1 MSPRPWYPTK
11 IGVVAAVYFGAAK
24 LGLLAAVAQKV
35 VSSAW
40 PPTGVAL
47 ATLVLFGVR
56 LWPGIALG
64 AFLLNWTSGVP
75 AAGAAGIAV
84 GNTLEAVTAALLLRR
99 VADFRPSLAR
109 LRDVLA
115 LVTLAALASPIVS
128 ATIGVLSLW
137 ASGMIDRAATAHLW
151 FVWWSGDAMGSVLVA
166 PLLLAW
172 AHAPRSRLPPGRVV
186 EAGVLLVSL
195 VGLTAVLLR
204 PPTGDE
210 YAIFPLIIWAALR
223 FGVLGSATASS
234 IVAALTIWSTV
245 HGQGSFV
252 GSTPTHDLLLLQMY
266 LALLSVTGLVLAAMT
281 TERRQAEQV
290 ARESEQRY
298 RTLLEN
304 APEAILVHQDG
315 RWIFANRVALKLL
328 HAERAEQLL
337 DRSTLDIVHPDYRA
351 IVRERIEREFA
362 TGEPAPLLE
371 QQFLALDGTVLEV
384 EVVGIPIT
392 LAGRQGG
399 QIIVRDIT
407 ERKRAA
413 AALRESE
420 GSFRL
425 LLNNVRDYAI
435 FMLDPDGNVATWNE
449 SAERIKGYTG
459 PDILGRSFASFYTP
473 EDIAAGKPE
482 RNLQAAAA
490 HGSVEDEGWRV
501 RKNGTRFWAN
511 VVITAVR
518 DPAGALLGF
527 AKVTRDLT
535 ERRQAEQAVRERQA
549 EAQHTRE
556 RLEALSQRLLKALEN
571 ERRLIARELHDQI
584 GQALTAVKLNL
595 ESLRG
600 GGAGTR
606 AKALPL
612 EESVEI
618 VEQLMEAVRS
628 MSLELRP
635 SVLDD
640 LGLAAA
646 LRWYADRQGRR
657 AGFAIRVRTELP
669 AERLASDLETAC
681 FRVAQEAITN
691 VARHASAK
699 HVAVDVRA
707 EDGTLDLTV
716 HDDGAGFDVA
726 AVRGGAAGDGS
737 IGLDGMAERVRL
749 LGGDFRI
756 DSQPGTGTTVWARF
770 PLTDS

>member
-1 MSPRPWYPTK
+1 MSPRPWYPAK
-11 IGVVAAVYFGAAK
+11 IGAVAAVYFGAAK

-47 ATLVLFGVR
+47 ATLLLFGVR
-56 LWPGIALG
+56 FWPGIALG

-75 AAGAAGIAV
+75 AAGAAGIAA
-84 GNTLEAVTAALLLRR
+84 GNTLEAVTAVLLLRR
-99 VADFRPSLAR
+99 VADFRPSLAG
-109 LRDVLA
+109 LRDVFA
-115 LVTLAALASPIVS
+115 LVTLAALVSPLVS

-137 ASGMIDRAATAHLW
+137 ASGMIERAAAWHLW
-151 FVWWSGDAMGSVLVA
+151 FVWWSGDAMGDLLIA

-172 AHAPRSRLPPGRVV
+172 AHARRTRWPPARAA

-195 VGLTAVLLR
+195 VGLTAALLR

-223 FGVLGSATASS
+223 FGVLGSATASG

-281 TERRQAEQV
+281 TERRQAEQA

-315 RWIFANRVALKLL
+315 RWILANRAALKLL
-328 HAERAEQLL
+328 HAARVEQLVG
-337 DRSTLDIVHPDYRA
+337 RPTLDIVHPDYRA
-351 IVRERIEREFA
+351 VVRERIEREFA

-371 QQFLALDGTVLEV
+371 QQFIAVDGTVLDV

-407 ERKRAA
+407 ER
-413 AALRESE
+413 
-420 GSFRL
+420 
-425 LLNNVRDYAI
+425 
-435 FMLDPDGNVATWNE
+435 
-449 SAERIKGYTG
+449 
-459 PDILGRSFASFYTP
+459 
-473 EDIAAGKPE
+473 
-482 RNLQAAAA
+482 
-490 HGSVEDEGWRV
+490 
-501 RKNGTRFWAN
+501 
-511 VVITAVR
+511 
-518 DPAGALLGF
+518 
-527 AKVTRDLT
+527 
-535 ERRQAEQAVRERQA
+535 RQAEQAVRERQA
-549 EAQHTRE
+549 EVRRSRE
-556 RLEALSQRLLKALEN
+556 RLEALSQRLLKVQEN

-595 ESLRG
+595 ESLRSG
-600 GGAGTR
+600 R
-606 AKALPL
+606 QAKAFPL
-612 EESVEI
+612 DESVAI

-635 SVLDD
+635 SALDD

-657 AGFAIRVRTELP
+657 AGFSVRVRTQLP

-691 VARHASAK
+691 VARHAGAK
-699 HVAVDVRA
+699 RVEVDARA

-716 HDDGAGFDVA
+716 RDNGSGFDVA
-726 AVRGGAAGDGS
+726 AVRGGTTAEGS
-737 IGLDGMAERVRL
+737 IGLDGMEERVHL

-770 PLTDS
+770 PLTEP

>member
-1 MSPRPWYPTK
+1 MSPRPWYPAK
-11 IGVVAAVYFGAAK
+11 IGAVAAVYFGAAK

-47 ATLVLFGVR
+47 ATLLLFGVR
-56 LWPGIALG
+56 FWPGIALG

-75 AAGAAGIAV
+75 AAGAAGIAA
-84 GNTLEAVTAALLLRR
+84 GNTLEAVTAVLLLRR
-99 VADFRPSLAR
+99 VADFRPSLAG
-109 LRDVLA
+109 LRDVFA
-115 LVTLAALASPIVS
+115 LVTLAALVSPLVS

-137 ASGMIDRAATAHLW
+137 ASGMIERAAAWHLW
-151 FVWWSGDAMGSVLVA
+151 FVWWSGDAMGDLLIA

-172 AHAPRSRLPPGRVV
+172 AHARRTRWPPARAA

-195 VGLTAVLLR
+195 VGLTAALLR

-223 FGVLGSATASS
+223 FGVLGSATASG

-281 TERRQAEQV
+281 TERRQAEQA

-315 RWIFANRVALKLL
+315 RWIIANRAALKLL
-328 HAERAEQLL
+328 HAARVEQLVG
-337 DRSTLDIVHPDYRA
+337 RPTLDIVHPDYRA
-351 IVRERIEREFA
+351 VVRERIEREFA

-371 QQFLALDGTVLEV
+371 QQFIAVDGTVLDV

-407 ERKRAA
+407 ER
-413 AALRESE
+413 
-420 GSFRL
+420 
-425 LLNNVRDYAI
+425 
-435 FMLDPDGNVATWNE
+435 
-449 SAERIKGYTG
+449 
-459 PDILGRSFASFYTP
+459 
-473 EDIAAGKPE
+473 
-482 RNLQAAAA
+482 
-490 HGSVEDEGWRV
+490 
-501 RKNGTRFWAN
+501 
-511 VVITAVR
+511 
-518 DPAGALLGF
+518 
-527 AKVTRDLT
+527 
-535 ERRQAEQAVRERQA
+535 RQAEQAVRERQA
-549 EAQHTRE
+549 EVRRSRE
-556 RLEALSQRLLKALEN
+556 RLEALSQRLLKVQEN

-595 ESLRG
+595 ESLRSG
-600 GGAGTR
+600 R
-606 AKALPL
+606 QAKAFPL
-612 EESVEI
+612 DESVAI

-635 SVLDD
+635 SALDD

-657 AGFAIRVRTELP
+657 AGFSVRVRTQLP

-691 VARHASAK
+691 VARHAGAK
-699 HVAVDVRA
+699 RVEVDARA

-716 HDDGAGFDVA
+716 RDNGSGFDVA
-726 AVRGGAAGDGS
+726 AVRGGTTAEGS
-737 IGLDGMAERVRL
+737 IGLDGMEERVHL

-770 PLTDS
+770 PLTEP

>member
-1 MSPRPWYPTK
+1 MSPRPWYPAK
-11 IGVVAAVYFGAAK
+11 IGAVAAVYFGAAK

-47 ATLVLFGVR
+47 ATLLLFGVR
-56 LWPGIALG
+56 FWPGIALG

-75 AAGAAGIAV
+75 AAGAAGIAA
-84 GNTLEAVTAALLLRR
+84 GNTLEAVTAVLLLRR
-99 VADFRPSLAR
+99 VADFRPSLAG
-109 LRDVLA
+109 LRDVFA
-115 LVTLAALASPIVS
+115 LVTLAALVSPLVS

-137 ASGMIDRAATAHLW
+137 ASGMIERAAAGHLW
-151 FVWWSGDAMGSVLVA
+151 FVWWSGDAMGDLLIA

-172 AHAPRSRLPPGRVV
+172 AHARRTRWPPARAA

-195 VGLTAVLLR
+195 LGLTAVLLR

-223 FGVLGSATASS
+223 FGVLGSATASG
-234 IVAALTIWSTV
+234 IVAALTIWFTV

-281 TERRQAEQV
+281 TERRQAEQA

-315 RWIFANRVALKLL
+315 RWIIANRAALKLL
-328 HAERAEQLL
+328 HAARVEQLVG
-337 DRSTLDIVHPDYRA
+337 RATLDIVHPDYRA

-371 QQFLALDGTVLEV
+371 QQFIAVDGTVLDV

-407 ERKRAA
+407 ER
-413 AALRESE
+413 
-420 GSFRL
+420 
-425 LLNNVRDYAI
+425 
-435 FMLDPDGNVATWNE
+435 
-449 SAERIKGYTG
+449 
-459 PDILGRSFASFYTP
+459 
-473 EDIAAGKPE
+473 
-482 RNLQAAAA
+482 
-490 HGSVEDEGWRV
+490 
-501 RKNGTRFWAN
+501 
-511 VVITAVR
+511 
-518 DPAGALLGF
+518 
-527 AKVTRDLT
+527 
-535 ERRQAEQAVRERQA
+535 RQAEQAVREREA
-549 EAQHTRE
+549 EVRRSRE
-556 RLEALSQRLLKALEN
+556 RLEALSQRLLKVQEN

-595 ESLRG
+595 ESLRSG
-600 GGAGTR
+600 RR
-606 AKALPL
+606 AKAFPL
-612 EESVEI
+612 DESVAI

-657 AGFAIRVRTELP
+657 AGLAVRVRTQLP
-669 AERLASDLETAC
+669 TERLASDLETAC

-691 VARHASAK
+691 VARHAGAK
-699 HVAVDVRA
+699 RVEVDARA

-716 HDDGAGFDVA
+716 RDDGSGFDVA
-726 AVRGGAAGDGS
+726 ALRGGTTAEGS
-737 IGLDGMAERVRL
+737 IGLDGMEERVHL

-770 PLTDS
+770 PLTEP

>member
-1 MSPRPWYPTK
+1 MWKPLRNLASGSKVMSPRPWYPAK
-11 IGVVAAVYFGAAK
+11 IGAVAAVYFGAAK

-47 ATLVLFGVR
+47 ATLLLFGVR
-56 LWPGIALG
+56 FWPGIALG

-75 AAGAAGIAV
+75 AAGAAGIAA
-84 GNTLEAVTAALLLRR
+84 GNTLEAVTAVLLLRR
-99 VADFRPSLAR
+99 VADFRPSLAG
-109 LRDVLA
+109 LRDVFA
-115 LVTLAALASPIVS
+115 LVTLAALVSPLVS

-137 ASGMIDRAATAHLW
+137 ASGMIERAAAGHLW
-151 FVWWSGDAMGSVLVA
+151 FVWWSGDAMGDLLIA

-172 AHAPRSRLPPGRVV
+172 AHARRTRWPPARAA

-195 VGLTAVLLR
+195 LGLTAVLLR

-223 FGVLGSATASS
+223 FGVLGSATASG
-234 IVAALTIWSTV
+234 IVAALTIWFTV

-281 TERRQAEQV
+281 TERRQAEQA

-315 RWIFANRVALKLL
+315 RWIIANRAALKLL
-328 HAERAEQLL
+328 HAARVEQLVG
-337 DRSTLDIVHPDYRA
+337 RPTLDIVHPDYRA

-371 QQFLALDGTVLEV
+371 QQFIAVDGTVLDV

-407 ERKRAA
+407 ER
-413 AALRESE
+413 
-420 GSFRL
+420 
-425 LLNNVRDYAI
+425 
-435 FMLDPDGNVATWNE
+435 
-449 SAERIKGYTG
+449 
-459 PDILGRSFASFYTP
+459 
-473 EDIAAGKPE
+473 
-482 RNLQAAAA
+482 
-490 HGSVEDEGWRV
+490 
-501 RKNGTRFWAN
+501 
-511 VVITAVR
+511 
-518 DPAGALLGF
+518 
-527 AKVTRDLT
+527 
-535 ERRQAEQAVRERQA
+535 RQAEQVVREREA
-549 EAQHTRE
+549 EVRRSRE
-556 RLEALSQRLLKALEN
+556 RLEALSQRLLKVQEN
-571 ERRLIARELHDQI
+571 ERRLIAQELHDQI

-595 ESLRG
+595 EPLRSG
-600 GGAGTR
+600 WR
-606 AKALPL
+606 ANGFPL
-612 EESVEI
+612 DESVAI

-657 AGFAIRVRTELP
+657 AGLAVRVRTQLP
-669 AERLASDLETAC
+669 TERLASDLETAC

-691 VARHASAK
+691 VARHARAK
-699 HVAVDVRA
+699 RVEVDARA

-716 HDDGAGFDVA
+716 RDDGTGFDVA
-726 AVRGGAAGDGS
+726 AVRGGTTAEGS
-737 IGLDGMAERVRL
+737 IGLDGMEERVRL

-770 PLTDS
+770 PLTEP

>member
-1 MSPRPWYPTK
+1 MPEPPRNLASGSKVMSPRPWYPAK
-11 IGVVAAVYFGAAK
+11 IGAVAAVYFSAAK

-47 ATLVLFGVR
+47 ATLLLLGVR
-56 LWPGIALG
+56 FWPGIALG

-75 AAGAAGIAV
+75 AAGAAGIAA
-84 GNTLEAVTAALLLRR
+84 GNTLEAVTAVLLLRR
-99 VADFRPSLAR
+99 VADFRPSLAG

-115 LVTLAALASPIVS
+115 LVTLAALISPLVS

-137 ASGMIDRAATAHLW
+137 ASGMIERAATGHLW
-151 FVWWSGDAMGSVLVA
+151 FVWWSGDAMGDLLIA
-166 PLLLAW
+166 PPLLAW
-172 AHAPRSRLPPGRVV
+172 AHAPRTRWPPARVA

-195 VGLTAVLLR
+195 LGLTAALLR

-223 FGVLGSATASS
+223 FGVLGSATASG

-281 TERRQAEQV
+281 TERRQAEQA

-315 RWIFANRVALKLL
+315 RWIIANRAALKLL
-328 HAERAEQLL
+328 HAARVEQLVG
-337 DRSTLDIVHPDYRA
+337 RATLDI
-351 IVRERIEREFA
+351 
-362 TGEPAPLLE
+362 
-371 QQFLALDGTVLEV
+371 

-407 ERKRAA
+407 ER
-413 AALRESE
+413 
-420 GSFRL
+420 
-425 LLNNVRDYAI
+425 
-435 FMLDPDGNVATWNE
+435 
-449 SAERIKGYTG
+449 
-459 PDILGRSFASFYTP
+459 
-473 EDIAAGKPE
+473 
-482 RNLQAAAA
+482 
-490 HGSVEDEGWRV
+490 
-501 RKNGTRFWAN
+501 
-511 VVITAVR
+511 
-518 DPAGALLGF
+518 
-527 AKVTRDLT
+527 
-535 ERRQAEQAVRERQA
+535 RQAEQTVREREA
-549 EAQHTRE
+549 EVRRSRE
-556 RLEALSQRLLKALEN
+556 RLEALSQRLLKVQEN

-595 ESLRG
+595 ESLRSG
-600 GGAGTR
+600 RR
-606 AKALPL
+606 AKAFPL
-612 EESVEI
+612 DESVAI

-635 SVLDD
+635 SALDD

-646 LRWYADRQGRR
+646 LRWYADRQARR
-657 AGFAIRVRTELP
+657 AGFSVRVRPQLP

-691 VARHASAK
+691 VARHAGAK
-699 HVAVDVRA
+699 
-707 EDGTLDLTV
+707 
-716 HDDGAGFDVA
+716 
-726 AVRGGAAGDGS
+726 
-737 IGLDGMAERVRL
+737 RVE
-749 LGGDFRI
+749 
-756 DSQPGTGTTVWARF
+756 
-770 PLTDS
+770 

>member
-1 MSPRPWYPTK
+1 MSPRPWYPAK
-11 IGVVAAVYFGAAK
+11 IGAVAAVYFGAAK

-47 ATLVLFGVR
+47 ATLLLFGVR
-56 LWPGIALG
+56 FWPGIALG

-75 AAGAAGIAV
+75 AAGAAGIAA
-84 GNTLEAVTAALLLRR
+84 GNTLEAVTAVLLLRR
-99 VADFRPSLAR
+99 VADFRPSLAG
-109 LRDVLA
+109 LRDVFA
-115 LVTLAALASPIVS
+115 LVTLAALVSPLVS

-137 ASGMIDRAATAHLW
+137 ASGMIERAAAGHLW
-151 FVWWSGDAMGSVLVA
+151 FVWWSGDAMGDLLIA

-172 AHAPRSRLPPGRVV
+172 AHARRTRWPPARAA

-195 VGLTAVLLR
+195 LGLTAVLLR

-223 FGVLGSATASS
+223 FGVLGSATASG
-234 IVAALTIWSTV
+234 IVAALTIWFTV

-281 TERRQAEQV
+281 TERRQAEQA

-315 RWIFANRVALKLL
+315 RWILANRAALKLL
-328 HAERAEQLL
+328 HAARVEQLVG
-337 DRSTLDIVHPDYRA
+337 RPTLDIVHPDYRA

-371 QQFLALDGTVLEV
+371 QQFIAVDGTVLDV

-407 ERKRAA
+407 ER
-413 AALRESE
+413 
-420 GSFRL
+420 
-425 LLNNVRDYAI
+425 
-435 FMLDPDGNVATWNE
+435 
-449 SAERIKGYTG
+449 
-459 PDILGRSFASFYTP
+459 
-473 EDIAAGKPE
+473 
-482 RNLQAAAA
+482 
-490 HGSVEDEGWRV
+490 
-501 RKNGTRFWAN
+501 
-511 VVITAVR
+511 
-518 DPAGALLGF
+518 
-527 AKVTRDLT
+527 
-535 ERRQAEQAVRERQA
+535 RQAEQVVREREA
-549 EAQHTRE
+549 EVRRSRE
-556 RLEALSQRLLKALEN
+556 RLEALSQRLLKVQEN

-595 ESLRG
+595 ESLRSG
-600 GGAGTR
+600 RR
-606 AKALPL
+606 AKAFPL
-612 EESVEI
+612 DESVAI

-657 AGFAIRVRTELP
+657 AGLAVRVRTQLP
-669 AERLASDLETAC
+669 TERLASDLETAC

-691 VARHASAK
+691 VARHAGAK
-699 HVAVDVRA
+699 RVEVDARA

-716 HDDGAGFDVA
+716 RDDGTGFDVA
-726 AVRGGAAGDGS
+726 AVRGGTTAEGS
-737 IGLDGMAERVRL
+737 IGLDGMEERVRL

-770 PLTDS
+770 PLTEP

>member
-1 MSPRPWYPTK
+1 MSPRPWYPAK
-11 IGVVAAVYFGAAK
+11 IGAVAAVYFGAAK

-47 ATLVLFGVR
+47 ATLLLFGVR
-56 LWPGIALG
+56 FWPGIALG

-75 AAGAAGIAV
+75 AAGAAGIAA
-84 GNTLEAVTAALLLRR
+84 GNTLEAVTAVLLLRR
-99 VADFRPSLAR
+99 VADFRPSLAG
-109 LRDVLA
+109 LRDVFA
-115 LVTLAALASPIVS
+115 LVTLAALVSPLVS

-137 ASGMIDRAATAHLW
+137 ASGMIERAAAGHLW
-151 FVWWSGDAMGSVLVA
+151 FVWWSGDAMGDLLIA

-172 AHAPRSRLPPGRVV
+172 AHARRTRWPPARAA

-195 VGLTAVLLR
+195 LGLTAVLLR

-223 FGVLGSATASS
+223 FGVLGSATASG
-234 IVAALTIWSTV
+234 IVAALTIWFTV

-281 TERRQAEQV
+281 TERRQAEQA

-315 RWIFANRVALKLL
+315 RWIIANRAALKLL
-328 HAERAEQLL
+328 HAARVEQLVG
-337 DRSTLDIVHPDYRA
+337 RATLDIVHPDYRA

-371 QQFLALDGTVLEV
+371 QQFIAVDGTVLDV

-407 ERKRAA
+407 ER
-413 AALRESE
+413 
-420 GSFRL
+420 
-425 LLNNVRDYAI
+425 
-435 FMLDPDGNVATWNE
+435 
-449 SAERIKGYTG
+449 
-459 PDILGRSFASFYTP
+459 
-473 EDIAAGKPE
+473 
-482 RNLQAAAA
+482 
-490 HGSVEDEGWRV
+490 
-501 RKNGTRFWAN
+501 
-511 VVITAVR
+511 
-518 DPAGALLGF
+518 
-527 AKVTRDLT
+527 
-535 ERRQAEQAVRERQA
+535 RQAEQAVREREA
-549 EAQHTRE
+549 EVRRSRE
-556 RLEALSQRLLKALEN
+556 RLEALSQRLLKVQEN

-595 ESLRG
+595 ESLRSG
-600 GGAGTR
+600 RR
-606 AKALPL
+606 AKAFPL
-612 EESVEI
+612 DESVAI

-657 AGFAIRVRTELP
+657 AGLAVRVRTQLP
-669 AERLASDLETAC
+669 TERLASDLETAC

-691 VARHASAK
+691 VARHAGAK
-699 HVAVDVRA
+699 RVEVDARA

-716 HDDGAGFDVA
+716 RDDGTGFDVA
-726 AVRGGAAGDGS
+726 AVRGGTTAEGS
-737 IGLDGMAERVRL
+737 IGLDGMEERVRL

-770 PLTDS
+770 PLTEP

>member
-1 MSPRPWYPTK
+1 MWKPLRNLASGSKVMSPRPWYPAK
-11 IGVVAAVYFGAAK
+11 IGAVAAVYFGAAK

-47 ATLVLFGVR
+47 ATLLLFGVR
-56 LWPGIALG
+56 FWPGIALG

-75 AAGAAGIAV
+75 AAGAAGIAA
-84 GNTLEAVTAALLLRR
+84 GNTLEAVTAVLLLRR
-99 VADFRPSLAR
+99 VADFRPSLAG
-109 LRDVLA
+109 LRDVFA
-115 LVTLAALASPIVS
+115 LVPLAALVSPLVS

-137 ASGMIDRAATAHLW
+137 ASGMIARAAAGHLW
-151 FVWWSGDAMGSVLVA
+151 FVWWSGDAMGDLLIA

-172 AHAPRSRLPPGRVV
+172 AHARRTRWPPARAA

-195 VGLTAVLLR
+195 LGLTAVLLR

-223 FGVLGSATASS
+223 FGVLGSATASG
-234 IVAALTIWSTV
+234 IVAALTIWFTV

-281 TERRQAEQV
+281 TERRQAEQA

-315 RWIFANRVALKLL
+315 RWILANRAALKLL
-328 HAERAEQLL
+328 HAARVEQLVG
-337 DRSTLDIVHPDYRA
+337 RPTLDIVHPDYRA

-371 QQFLALDGTVLEV
+371 QQFIAVDGTVLDV

-407 ERKRAA
+407 ER
-413 AALRESE
+413 
-420 GSFRL
+420 
-425 LLNNVRDYAI
+425 
-435 FMLDPDGNVATWNE
+435 
-449 SAERIKGYTG
+449 
-459 PDILGRSFASFYTP
+459 
-473 EDIAAGKPE
+473 
-482 RNLQAAAA
+482 
-490 HGSVEDEGWRV
+490 
-501 RKNGTRFWAN
+501 
-511 VVITAVR
+511 
-518 DPAGALLGF
+518 
-527 AKVTRDLT
+527 
-535 ERRQAEQAVRERQA
+535 RQAEQVVREREA
-549 EAQHTRE
+549 EVRRSRE
-556 RLEALSQRLLKALEN
+556 RLEALSQRLLKVQEN

-595 ESLRG
+595 ESLRSG
-600 GGAGTR
+600 RR
-606 AKALPL
+606 AKAFPL
-612 EESVEI
+612 DESVAI

-657 AGFAIRVRTELP
+657 AGLAVRVRTQLP
-669 AERLASDLETAC
+669 TERLASDLETAC

-691 VARHASAK
+691 VARHAGAK
-699 HVAVDVRA
+699 RVEVDARA

-716 HDDGAGFDVA
+716 RDDGTGFDVA
-726 AVRGGAAGDGS
+726 AVRGGTTAEGS
-737 IGLDGMAERVRL
+737 IGLDGMEERVRL

-770 PLTDS
+770 PLTEP

>member
-1 MSPRPWYPTK
+1 MSPRPWYPAK
-11 IGVVAAVYFGAAK
+11 IGAVAAVYFSAAK

-47 ATLVLFGVR
+47 ATLLLLGVR
-56 LWPGIALG
+56 FWPGIALG

-75 AAGAAGIAV
+75 AAGAAGIAA
-84 GNTLEAVTAALLLRR
+84 GNTLEAVTAVLLLRR
-99 VADFRPSLAR
+99 VADFRPSLAG

-115 LVTLAALASPIVS
+115 LVTLAALISPLVS

-137 ASGMIDRAATAHLW
+137 ASGMIERAATGHLW
-151 FVWWSGDAMGSVLVA
+151 FVWWSGDAMGDLLIA
-166 PLLLAW
+166 PPLLAW
-172 AHAPRSRLPPGRVV
+172 AHAPRTRWPPARVA

-195 VGLTAVLLR
+195 LGLTAALLR

-223 FGVLGSATASS
+223 FGVLGSATASG

-281 TERRQAEQV
+281 TERRQAEQA

-315 RWIFANRVALKLL
+315 RWIIANRAALKLL
-328 HAERAEQLL
+328 HAARVEQLVG
-337 DRSTLDIVHPDYRA
+337 RATLDIVHPDYRA
-351 IVRERIEREFA
+351 VVRERIEREFA

-371 QQFLALDGTVLEV
+371 QQFVAVDGTVLDV

-407 ERKRAA
+407 ER
-413 AALRESE
+413 
-420 GSFRL
+420 
-425 LLNNVRDYAI
+425 
-435 FMLDPDGNVATWNE
+435 
-449 SAERIKGYTG
+449 
-459 PDILGRSFASFYTP
+459 
-473 EDIAAGKPE
+473 
-482 RNLQAAAA
+482 
-490 HGSVEDEGWRV
+490 
-501 RKNGTRFWAN
+501 
-511 VVITAVR
+511 
-518 DPAGALLGF
+518 
-527 AKVTRDLT
+527 
-535 ERRQAEQAVRERQA
+535 RQAEQTVREREA
-549 EAQHTRE
+549 EVRRSRE
-556 RLEALSQRLLKALEN
+556 RLEALSQRLLKVQEN

-595 ESLRG
+595 ESLRSG
-600 GGAGTR
+600 RR
-606 AKALPL
+606 AKAFPL
-612 EESVEI
+612 DESVAI

-635 SVLDD
+635 SALDD

-646 LRWYADRQGRR
+646 LRWYADRQARR
-657 AGFAIRVRTELP
+657 AGFSVRVRTQLP

-691 VARHASAK
+691 VARHAGAK
-699 HVAVDVRA
+699 RVEVDARA

-716 HDDGAGFDVA
+716 RDDGSGFDVA
-726 AVRGGAAGDGS
+726 AVRGGTTAEGS
-737 IGLDGMAERVRL
+737 IGLDGMEERVHL

-770 PLTDS
+770 PLTEP

>member
-1 MSPRPWYPTK
+1 MSPRPWYPAK
-11 IGVVAAVYFGAAK
+11 IGAVAAVYFGAAK

-47 ATLVLFGVR
+47 ATLLLFGVR
-56 LWPGIALG
+56 FWPGIALG

-75 AAGAAGIAV
+75 AAGAAGIAA
-84 GNTLEAVTAALLLRR
+84 GNTLEAVTAVLLLRR
-99 VADFRPSLAR
+99 VADFRPSLAG
-109 LRDVLA
+109 LRDVFA
-115 LVTLAALASPIVS
+115 LVTLAALVSPLVS

-137 ASGMIDRAATAHLW
+137 ASGMIERAAAGHLW
-151 FVWWSGDAMGSVLVA
+151 FVWWSGDAMGDLLIA

-172 AHAPRSRLPPGRVV
+172 AHARRTRWPPARAA

-195 VGLTAVLLR
+195 LGLTAVLLR

-223 FGVLGSATASS
+223 FGVLGSATASG
-234 IVAALTIWSTV
+234 IVAALTIWFTV

-281 TERRQAEQV
+281 TERRQAEQA

-315 RWIFANRVALKLL
+315 RWIIANRAALKLL
-328 HAERAEQLL
+328 HAARVEQLVG
-337 DRSTLDIVHPDYRA
+337 RATLDIVHPDYRA

-371 QQFLALDGTVLEV
+371 QQFIAVDGTVLDV

-407 ERKRAA
+407 ER
-413 AALRESE
+413 
-420 GSFRL
+420 
-425 LLNNVRDYAI
+425 
-435 FMLDPDGNVATWNE
+435 
-449 SAERIKGYTG
+449 
-459 PDILGRSFASFYTP
+459 
-473 EDIAAGKPE
+473 
-482 RNLQAAAA
+482 
-490 HGSVEDEGWRV
+490 
-501 RKNGTRFWAN
+501 
-511 VVITAVR
+511 
-518 DPAGALLGF
+518 
-527 AKVTRDLT
+527 
-535 ERRQAEQAVRERQA
+535 RQAEQAVRERQA
-549 EAQHTRE
+549 EVRRSRE
-556 RLEALSQRLLKALEN
+556 RLEALSQRLLKVQEN

-595 ESLRG
+595 ESLRSG
-600 GGAGTR
+600 RR
-606 AKALPL
+606 AKAFPL
-612 EESVEI
+612 DESVAI

-657 AGFAIRVRTELP
+657 AGLAVRVRTQLP
-669 AERLASDLETAC
+669 TERLASDLETAC

-691 VARHASAK
+691 VARHAGAK
-699 HVAVDVRA
+699 RVEVDARA

-716 HDDGAGFDVA
+716 RDDGTGFDVA
-726 AVRGGAAGDGS
+726 AVRGGTTAEGS
-737 IGLDGMAERVRL
+737 IGLDGMEERVRL

-770 PLTDS
+770 PLTEP

>member
-1 MSPRPWYPTK
+1 MSPRPWYPAK
-11 IGVVAAVYFGAAK
+11 IGAVAAVYFGAAK

-47 ATLVLFGVR
+47 ATLLLFGVR
-56 LWPGIALG
+56 FWPGIALG

-75 AAGAAGIAV
+75 AAGAAGIAA
-84 GNTLEAVTAALLLRR
+84 GNTLEAVTAVLLLRR
-99 VADFRPSLAR
+99 VADFRPSLAG
-109 LRDVLA
+109 LRDVFA
-115 LVTLAALASPIVS
+115 LVTLAALVSPLVS

-137 ASGMIDRAATAHLW
+137 ASGMIERAAAGHLW
-151 FVWWSGDAMGSVLVA
+151 FVWWSGDAMGDLLIA

-172 AHAPRSRLPPGRVV
+172 AHARRTRWPPARAA

-195 VGLTAVLLR
+195 LGLTAVLLR

-223 FGVLGSATASS
+223 FGVLGSATASG
-234 IVAALTIWSTV
+234 IVAALTIWFTV

-281 TERRQAEQV
+281 TERRQAEQA

-315 RWIFANRVALKLL
+315 RWIIANRAALKLL
-328 HAERAEQLL
+328 HAARVEQLVG
-337 DRSTLDIVHPDYRA
+337 RATLDIVHPDYRA

-371 QQFLALDGTVLEV
+371 QQFIAVDGTVLDV

-407 ERKRAA
+407 ER
-413 AALRESE
+413 
-420 GSFRL
+420 
-425 LLNNVRDYAI
+425 
-435 FMLDPDGNVATWNE
+435 
-449 SAERIKGYTG
+449 
-459 PDILGRSFASFYTP
+459 
-473 EDIAAGKPE
+473 
-482 RNLQAAAA
+482 
-490 HGSVEDEGWRV
+490 
-501 RKNGTRFWAN
+501 
-511 VVITAVR
+511 
-518 DPAGALLGF
+518 
-527 AKVTRDLT
+527 
-535 ERRQAEQAVRERQA
+535 RQAEQAVRERQA
-549 EAQHTRE
+549 EARRSRE
-556 RLEALSQRLLKALEN
+556 RLEALSQRLLKLQEN

-595 ESLRG
+595 ESLRSG
-600 GGAGTR
+600 RR
-606 AKALPL
+606 AKAFPL
-612 EESVEI
+612 DESVAI

-657 AGFAIRVRTELP
+657 AGLAVRVRTQLP
-669 AERLASDLETAC
+669 TERLASDLETAC

-691 VARHASAK
+691 VARHAGAK
-699 HVAVDVRA
+699 RVEVDARA

-716 HDDGAGFDVA
+716 RDDGTGFDVA
-726 AVRGGAAGDGS
+726 AVRGGTTAEGS
-737 IGLDGMAERVRL
+737 IGLDGMEERVRL

-770 PLTDS
+770 PLTEP

>member
-1 MSPRPWYPTK
+1 MSPRPWYPAK
-11 IGVVAAVYFGAAK
+11 IGAVAAVYFGAAK

-47 ATLVLFGVR
+47 ATLLLFGVR
-56 LWPGIALG
+56 FWPGIALG

-75 AAGAAGIAV
+75 AAGAAGIAA
-84 GNTLEAVTAALLLRR
+84 GNTLEAVTAVLLLRR
-99 VADFRPSLAR
+99 VADFRPSLAG
-109 LRDVLA
+109 LRDVFA
-115 LVTLAALASPIVS
+115 LVTLAALVSPLVS

-137 ASGMIDRAATAHLW
+137 ASGMIERAAAGHLW
-151 FVWWSGDAMGSVLVA
+151 FVWWSGDAMGDLLIA

-172 AHAPRSRLPPGRVV
+172 AHARRTRWPPARAA

-195 VGLTAVLLR
+195 LGLTAVLLR

-223 FGVLGSATASS
+223 FGVLGSATASG
-234 IVAALTIWSTV
+234 IVAALTIWFTV

-281 TERRQAEQV
+281 TERRQAEQA

-315 RWIFANRVALKLL
+315 RWILANRAALKLL
-328 HAERAEQLL
+328 HAARVEQLVG
-337 DRSTLDIVHPDYRA
+337 RATLDIVHPDYRA

-371 QQFLALDGTVLEV
+371 QQFIAVDGTVLDV

-407 ERKRAA
+407 ER
-413 AALRESE
+413 
-420 GSFRL
+420 
-425 LLNNVRDYAI
+425 
-435 FMLDPDGNVATWNE
+435 
-449 SAERIKGYTG
+449 
-459 PDILGRSFASFYTP
+459 
-473 EDIAAGKPE
+473 
-482 RNLQAAAA
+482 
-490 HGSVEDEGWRV
+490 
-501 RKNGTRFWAN
+501 
-511 VVITAVR
+511 
-518 DPAGALLGF
+518 
-527 AKVTRDLT
+527 
-535 ERRQAEQAVRERQA
+535 RQAEQVVREREA
-549 EAQHTRE
+549 EVRRSRE
-556 RLEALSQRLLKALEN
+556 RLEALSQRLLKVQEN

-595 ESLRG
+595 ESLRSG
-600 GGAGTR
+600 RR
-606 AKALPL
+606 AKAFPL
-612 EESVEI
+612 DESVAI

-635 SVLDD
+635 SALDD

-657 AGFAIRVRTELP
+657 AGFSVRVRTQLP

-691 VARHASAK
+691 VARHAGAK
-699 HVAVDVRA
+699 RVEVDARA

-716 HDDGAGFDVA
+716 RDDGTGFDVA
-726 AVRGGAAGDGS
+726 AVRGGTTAEGS
-737 IGLDGMAERVRL
+737 IGLDGMEERVRL

-770 PLTDS
+770 PLTEP

>member
-1 MSPRPWYPTK
+1 MPEPPRNLASGSKVMSPRPWYPAK
-11 IGVVAAVYFGAAK
+11 IGAVAAVYFSAAK

-47 ATLVLFGVR
+47 ATLLLLGVR
-56 LWPGIALG
+56 FWPGIALG

-75 AAGAAGIAV
+75 AAGAAGIAA
-84 GNTLEAVTAALLLRR
+84 GNTLEAVTAVLLLRR
-99 VADFRPSLAR
+99 VADFRPSLAG

-115 LVTLAALASPIVS
+115 LVTLAALISPLVS

-137 ASGMIDRAATAHLW
+137 ASGMIERAATGHLW
-151 FVWWSGDAMGSVLVA
+151 FVWWSGDAMGDLLIA
-166 PLLLAW
+166 PPLLAW
-172 AHAPRSRLPPGRVV
+172 AHAPRTRWPPARVA

-195 VGLTAVLLR
+195 LGLTAALLR

-223 FGVLGSATASS
+223 FGVLGSATASG

-281 TERRQAEQV
+281 TERRQAEQA

-298 RTLLEN
+298 R
-304 APEAILVHQDG
+304 AV
-315 RWIFANRVALKLL
+315 
-328 HAERAEQLL
+328 
-337 DRSTLDIVHPDYRA
+337 
-351 IVRERIEREFA
+351 VRERIEREFA

-371 QQFLALDGTVLEV
+371 QQFVAVDGTVLDV

-407 ERKRAA
+407 ER
-413 AALRESE
+413 
-420 GSFRL
+420 
-425 LLNNVRDYAI
+425 
-435 FMLDPDGNVATWNE
+435 
-449 SAERIKGYTG
+449 
-459 PDILGRSFASFYTP
+459 
-473 EDIAAGKPE
+473 
-482 RNLQAAAA
+482 
-490 HGSVEDEGWRV
+490 
-501 RKNGTRFWAN
+501 
-511 VVITAVR
+511 
-518 DPAGALLGF
+518 
-527 AKVTRDLT
+527 
-535 ERRQAEQAVRERQA
+535 RQAEQAVREREA
-549 EAQHTRE
+549 EVRRSRE
-556 RLEALSQRLLKALEN
+556 RLEALSQRLLKVQEN

-595 ESLRG
+595 ESLRSGARG
-600 GGAGTR
+600 GRGAKGF
-606 AKALPL
+606 PL
-612 EESVEI
+612 DESVAI

-646 LRWYADRQGRR
+646 LRWYGDRQGRR
-657 AGFAIRVRTELP
+657 AGLAVRVRTQLP
-669 AERLASDLETAC
+669 TERLASDLETAC

-691 VARHASAK
+691 VARHAAAK
-699 HVAVDVRA
+699 RVAVDVRA

-716 HDDGAGFDVA
+716 RDDGSGFDVV
-726 AVRGGAAGDGS
+726 AVRRGTTADGS
-737 IGLDGMAERVRL
+737 IGLDGMEERVRL

-756 DSQPGTGTTVWARF
+756 DSHSGTGTTVWARF
-770 PLTDS
+770 PLTEP

>member
-1 MSPRPWYPTK
+1 MSPRPWYPAK
-11 IGVVAAVYFGAAK
+11 IGAVAAVYFGAAK

-47 ATLVLFGVR
+47 ATLLLFGVR
-56 LWPGIALG
+56 FWPGIALG

-75 AAGAAGIAV
+75 AAGAAGIAA
-84 GNTLEAVTAALLLRR
+84 GNTLEAVTAVLLLRR
-99 VADFRPSLAR
+99 VADFRPSLAG
-109 LRDVLA
+109 LRDVFA
-115 LVTLAALASPIVS
+115 LVTLAALVSPLVS

-137 ASGMIDRAATAHLW
+137 ASGMIERAAAGHLW
-151 FVWWSGDAMGSVLVA
+151 FVWWSGDAMGDLLIA

-172 AHAPRSRLPPGRVV
+172 AHARRTRWPPARAA

-195 VGLTAVLLR
+195 LGLTAVLLR

-223 FGVLGSATASS
+223 FGVLGSATASG
-234 IVAALTIWSTV
+234 IVAALTIWFTV

-281 TERRQAEQV
+281 TERRQAEQA

-315 RWIFANRVALKLL
+315 RWIIANRAALKLL
-328 HAERAEQLL
+328 HAARVEQVVGRA
-337 DRSTLDIVHPDYRA
+337 TLDIVHPDYRA

-371 QQFLALDGTVLEV
+371 QQFIAVDGTVLDV

-407 ERKRAA
+407 ER
-413 AALRESE
+413 
-420 GSFRL
+420 
-425 LLNNVRDYAI
+425 
-435 FMLDPDGNVATWNE
+435 
-449 SAERIKGYTG
+449 
-459 PDILGRSFASFYTP
+459 
-473 EDIAAGKPE
+473 
-482 RNLQAAAA
+482 
-490 HGSVEDEGWRV
+490 
-501 RKNGTRFWAN
+501 
-511 VVITAVR
+511 
-518 DPAGALLGF
+518 
-527 AKVTRDLT
+527 
-535 ERRQAEQAVRERQA
+535 RQAEQVVREREA
-549 EAQHTRE
+549 EVRRSRE
-556 RLEALSQRLLKALEN
+556 RLEALSQRLLKVQEN

-595 ESLRG
+595 ESLRSG
-600 GGAGTR
+600 RR
-606 AKALPL
+606 AKAFPL
-612 EESVEI
+612 DESVAI

-657 AGFAIRVRTELP
+657 AGLAVRVRTQLP
-669 AERLASDLETAC
+669 TERLASDLETAC

-691 VARHASAK
+691 VARHAGAK
-699 HVAVDVRA
+699 RVEVDARA

-716 HDDGAGFDVA
+716 RDDGTGFDVA
-726 AVRGGAAGDGS
+726 AVRGGTTAEGS
-737 IGLDGMAERVRL
+737 IGLDGMEERVRL

-770 PLTDS
+770 PLTEP

>member
-1 MSPRPWYPTK
+1 MSPRPWYPAK
-11 IGVVAAVYFGAAK
+11 IGAVAAVYFGAAK

-47 ATLVLFGVR
+47 ATLLLFGVR
-56 LWPGIALG
+56 FWPGIALG

-75 AAGAAGIAV
+75 AAGAAGIAA
-84 GNTLEAVTAALLLRR
+84 GNTLEAVTAVLLLRR
-99 VADFRPSLAR
+99 VADFRPSLAG
-109 LRDVLA
+109 LRDVFA
-115 LVTLAALASPIVS
+115 LVTLAALVSPLVS

-137 ASGMIDRAATAHLW
+137 ASGMIERAAAGHLW
-151 FVWWSGDAMGSVLVA
+151 FVWWSGDAMGDLLIA

-172 AHAPRSRLPPGRVV
+172 AHARRTRWPPARAA

-195 VGLTAVLLR
+195 LGLTAVLLR

-223 FGVLGSATASS
+223 FGVLGSATASG
-234 IVAALTIWSTV
+234 IVAALTIWFTV

-281 TERRQAEQV
+281 TERRQAEQA

-315 RWIFANRVALKLL
+315 RWILANRAALKLL
-328 HAERAEQLL
+328 HAARVEQLVG
-337 DRSTLDIVHPDYRA
+337 RATLDIVHPDYRA

-371 QQFLALDGTVLEV
+371 QQFIAVDGTVLDV

-407 ERKRAA
+407 ER
-413 AALRESE
+413 
-420 GSFRL
+420 
-425 LLNNVRDYAI
+425 
-435 FMLDPDGNVATWNE
+435 
-449 SAERIKGYTG
+449 
-459 PDILGRSFASFYTP
+459 
-473 EDIAAGKPE
+473 
-482 RNLQAAAA
+482 
-490 HGSVEDEGWRV
+490 
-501 RKNGTRFWAN
+501 
-511 VVITAVR
+511 
-518 DPAGALLGF
+518 
-527 AKVTRDLT
+527 
-535 ERRQAEQAVRERQA
+535 RQAEQVVREREA
-549 EAQHTRE
+549 EVRRSRE
-556 RLEALSQRLLKALEN
+556 RLEALSQRLLKVQEN

-595 ESLRG
+595 ESLRSG
-600 GGAGTR
+600 RR
-606 AKALPL
+606 AKAFPL
-612 EESVEI
+612 DESVAI

-657 AGFAIRVRTELP
+657 AGLAVRVRTQLP
-669 AERLASDLETAC
+669 TERLASDLETAC

-691 VARHASAK
+691 VARHAGAK
-699 HVAVDVRA
+699 RVEVDARA

-716 HDDGAGFDVA
+716 RDDGTGFDVA
-726 AVRGGAAGDGS
+726 AVRGGTTAEGS
-737 IGLDGMAERVRL
+737 IGLDGMEERVRL

-770 PLTDS
+770 PLTEP

>member
-1 MSPRPWYPTK
+1 MSPRPWYPAK
-11 IGVVAAVYFGAAK
+11 IGAVAAVYFGAAK

-47 ATLVLFGVR
+47 ATLLLFGVR
-56 LWPGIALG
+56 FWPGIALG

-75 AAGAAGIAV
+75 AAGAAGIAA
-84 GNTLEAVTAALLLRR
+84 GNTLEAVTAVLLLRR
-99 VADFRPSLAR
+99 VADFRPSLAG
-109 LRDVLA
+109 LRDVFA
-115 LVTLAALASPIVS
+115 LVTLAALVSPLVS

-137 ASGMIDRAATAHLW
+137 ASGMIERAAAGHLW
-151 FVWWSGDAMGSVLVA
+151 FVWWSGDAMGDLLIA

-172 AHAPRSRLPPGRVV
+172 AHARRTRWPPARAA

-195 VGLTAVLLR
+195 LGLTAVLLR

-223 FGVLGSATASS
+223 FGVLGSATASG
-234 IVAALTIWSTV
+234 IVAALTIWFTV

-281 TERRQAEQV
+281 TERRQAEQA

-315 RWIFANRVALKLL
+315 RWIIANRAALKLL
-328 HAERAEQLL
+328 HAARVEQLVG
-337 DRSTLDIVHPDYRA
+337 RATLDIVHPDYRA

-371 QQFLALDGTVLEV
+371 QQFIAVDGTVLDV

-407 ERKRAA
+407 ER
-413 AALRESE
+413 
-420 GSFRL
+420 
-425 LLNNVRDYAI
+425 
-435 FMLDPDGNVATWNE
+435 
-449 SAERIKGYTG
+449 
-459 PDILGRSFASFYTP
+459 
-473 EDIAAGKPE
+473 
-482 RNLQAAAA
+482 
-490 HGSVEDEGWRV
+490 
-501 RKNGTRFWAN
+501 
-511 VVITAVR
+511 
-518 DPAGALLGF
+518 
-527 AKVTRDLT
+527 
-535 ERRQAEQAVRERQA
+535 RQAEQVVREREA
-549 EAQHTRE
+549 EVRRSRE
-556 RLEALSQRLLKALEN
+556 RLEALSQRLLKVQEN

-595 ESLRG
+595 ESLRSG
-600 GGAGTR
+600 RR
-606 AKALPL
+606 AKAFPL
-612 EESVEI
+612 DESVAI

-657 AGFAIRVRTELP
+657 AGLAVRVRTQLP
-669 AERLASDLETAC
+669 TERLASDLETAC

-691 VARHASAK
+691 IARHAGAK
-699 HVAVDVRA
+699 RVEVDARA

-716 HDDGAGFDVA
+716 RDDGTGFDVA
-726 AVRGGAAGDGS
+726 AVRGGTTAEGS
-737 IGLDGMAERVRL
+737 IGLDGMEERVRL

-770 PLTDS
+770 PLTEP

>member
-1 MSPRPWYPTK
+1 MPEPPRNLASGSKVMSPRPWYPAK
-11 IGVVAAVYFGAAK
+11 IGAVAAVYFSAAK

-47 ATLVLFGVR
+47 ATLLLLGVR
-56 LWPGIALG
+56 FWPGIALG

-75 AAGAAGIAV
+75 AAGAAGIAA
-84 GNTLEAVTAALLLRR
+84 GNTLEAVTAVLLLRR
-99 VADFRPSLAR
+99 VADFRPSLAG

-115 LVTLAALASPIVS
+115 LVTLAALISPLVS

-137 ASGMIDRAATAHLW
+137 ASGMIERAATGHLW
-151 FVWWSGDAMGSVLVA
+151 FVWWSGDAMGDLLSA
-166 PLLLAW
+166 PPLL
-172 AHAPRSRLPPGRVV
+172 
-186 EAGVLLVSL
+186 
-195 VGLTAVLLR
+195 
-204 PPTGDE
+204 
-210 YAIFPLIIWAALR
+210 IWAALR
-223 FGVLGSATASS
+223 FGVLGSATASG

-281 TERRQAEQV
+281 TERRQVEHA

-315 RWIFANRVALKLL
+315 RWIIANRAALKLL
-328 HAERAEQLL
+328 HAARVEQLVG
-337 DRSTLDIVHPDYRA
+337 RATLDIVHPDYRA

-371 QQFLALDGTVLEV
+371 QQFVAVDGTVLDV

-407 ERKRAA
+407 ER
-413 AALRESE
+413 
-420 GSFRL
+420 
-425 LLNNVRDYAI
+425 
-435 FMLDPDGNVATWNE
+435 
-449 SAERIKGYTG
+449 
-459 PDILGRSFASFYTP
+459 
-473 EDIAAGKPE
+473 
-482 RNLQAAAA
+482 
-490 HGSVEDEGWRV
+490 
-501 RKNGTRFWAN
+501 
-511 VVITAVR
+511 
-518 DPAGALLGF
+518 
-527 AKVTRDLT
+527 
-535 ERRQAEQAVRERQA
+535 RQAEQTVREREA
-549 EAQHTRE
+549 EVRRSRE
-556 RLEALSQRLLKALEN
+556 RLEALSQRLLKVQEN

-595 ESLRG
+595 ESLRSGARG
-600 GGAGTR
+600 GRG
-606 AKALPL
+606 AKAFPL
-612 EESVEI
+612 DESVAI

-635 SVLDD
+635 SALDD

-646 LRWYADRQGRR
+646 LRWYADRQARR
-657 AGFAIRVRTELP
+657 AGFSVRVRTQLP

-691 VARHASAK
+691 VARHAGAK
-699 HVAVDVRA
+699 RVEVDARA

-716 HDDGAGFDVA
+716 RDDGSGFDVA
-726 AVRGGAAGDGS
+726 AVRGGTTAEGS
-737 IGLDGMAERVRL
+737 IGLDGMEERVHL

-770 PLTDS
+770 PLTEP

>member
-1 MSPRPWYPTK
+1 MWKPLRNLASGSKVMSPRPWYPAK
-11 IGVVAAVYFGAAK
+11 IGAVAAVYFGAAK

-47 ATLVLFGVR
+47 AALLLFGVR
-56 LWPGIALG
+56 FWPGIALG

-75 AAGAAGIAV
+75 AAGAAGIAA
-84 GNTLEAVTAALLLRR
+84 GNTLEAVTAVLLLRR
-99 VADFRPSLAR
+99 VADFRPFLAG
-109 LRDVLA
+109 LRDVFA
-115 LVTLAALASPIVS
+115 LVTLAALVSPLVS

-137 ASGMIDRAATAHLW
+137 ASGMIERAAAGHLW
-151 FVWWSGDAMGSVLVA
+151 FVWWSGDAMGDLLIA

-172 AHAPRSRLPPGRVV
+172 AHARRTRWPPARAA

-195 VGLTAVLLR
+195 LGLTAVLLR

-223 FGVLGSATASS
+223 FGVLGSATASG
-234 IVAALTIWSTV
+234 IVAALTIWFTV

-281 TERRQAEQV
+281 TERRQAEQA

-315 RWIFANRVALKLL
+315 RWILANRAALKLL
-328 HAERAEQLL
+328 HAARVEQLVG
-337 DRSTLDIVHPDYRA
+337 RPTLDIVHPDYRA
-351 IVRERIEREFA
+351 VVRERIEREFA

-371 QQFLALDGTVLEV
+371 QQFIAVDGTVLDV

-407 ERKRAA
+407 ER
-413 AALRESE
+413 
-420 GSFRL
+420 
-425 LLNNVRDYAI
+425 
-435 FMLDPDGNVATWNE
+435 
-449 SAERIKGYTG
+449 
-459 PDILGRSFASFYTP
+459 
-473 EDIAAGKPE
+473 
-482 RNLQAAAA
+482 
-490 HGSVEDEGWRV
+490 
-501 RKNGTRFWAN
+501 
-511 VVITAVR
+511 
-518 DPAGALLGF
+518 
-527 AKVTRDLT
+527 
-535 ERRQAEQAVRERQA
+535 RQAEQAVRERQA
-549 EAQHTRE
+549 EVRRSRE
-556 RLEALSQRLLKALEN
+556 RLEALSQRLLKVQEN

-595 ESLRG
+595 ESLRSG
-600 GGAGTR
+600 RR
-606 AKALPL
+606 AKAFPL
-612 EESVEI
+612 DESVAI

-657 AGFAIRVRTELP
+657 AGLAVRVRTQLP
-669 AERLASDLETAC
+669 TERLASDLETAC

-691 VARHASAK
+691 VARHAGAK
-699 HVAVDVRA
+699 RVEVDARA

-716 HDDGAGFDVA
+716 RDDGTGFDVA
-726 AVRGGAAGDGS
+726 AVRGGTTAEGS
-737 IGLDGMAERVRL
+737 IGLDGMEERVRL

-756 DSQPGTGTTVWARF
+756 DSQPGTGTTVGARF
-770 PLTDS
+770 PLTEP

>member
-1 MSPRPWYPTK
+1 MWKPLRNLASGSKVMSPRPWYPAK
-11 IGVVAAVYFGAAK
+11 IGAVAAVYFGAAK

-47 ATLVLFGVR
+47 ATLLLFGVR
-56 LWPGIALG
+56 FWPGIALG

-75 AAGAAGIAV
+75 AAGAAGIAA
-84 GNTLEAVTAALLLRR
+84 GNTLEAVTAVLLLRR
-99 VADFRPSLAR
+99 VADFRPSLAG
-109 LRDVLA
+109 LRDVFA
-115 LVTLAALASPIVS
+115 LVPLAALVSPLVS

-137 ASGMIDRAATAHLW
+137 ASGMIERAAAGHLW
-151 FVWWSGDAMGSVLVA
+151 FVWWSGDAMGDLLIA

-172 AHAPRSRLPPGRVV
+172 AHARRTRWPPARAA

-195 VGLTAVLLR
+195 LGLTAVLLR

-223 FGVLGSATASS
+223 FGVLGSATASG
-234 IVAALTIWSTV
+234 IVAALTIWFTV

-281 TERRQAEQV
+281 TERRQAEQA

-315 RWIFANRVALKLL
+315 RWIIANRAALKLL
-328 HAERAEQLL
+328 HAARVEQVVGRA
-337 DRSTLDIVHPDYRA
+337 TLDIVHPDYRA

-371 QQFLALDGTVLEV
+371 QQFIAVDGTVLDV

-407 ERKRAA
+407 ER
-413 AALRESE
+413 
-420 GSFRL
+420 
-425 LLNNVRDYAI
+425 
-435 FMLDPDGNVATWNE
+435 
-449 SAERIKGYTG
+449 
-459 PDILGRSFASFYTP
+459 
-473 EDIAAGKPE
+473 
-482 RNLQAAAA
+482 
-490 HGSVEDEGWRV
+490 
-501 RKNGTRFWAN
+501 
-511 VVITAVR
+511 
-518 DPAGALLGF
+518 
-527 AKVTRDLT
+527 
-535 ERRQAEQAVRERQA
+535 RQAEQAVRERQA
-549 EAQHTRE
+549 EARRSRE
-556 RLEALSQRLLKALEN
+556 RLEALSQRLLKLQEN

-595 ESLRG
+595 ESLRSG
-600 GGAGTR
+600 RR
-606 AKALPL
+606 AKAFPL
-612 EESVEI
+612 DESVAI

-628 MSLELRP
+628 MSLELRA

-657 AGFAIRVRTELP
+657 AGLAVRVRTQLP
-669 AERLASDLETAC
+669 TERLASDLETAC

-691 VARHASAK
+691 VARHAGAK
-699 HVAVDVRA
+699 RVEVDARA

-716 HDDGAGFDVA
+716 RDDGTGFDVA
-726 AVRGGAAGDGS
+726 AVRGGTTAEGS
-737 IGLDGMAERVRL
+737 IGLDGMEERARL

-770 PLTDS
+770 PLTEP

>member
-1 MSPRPWYPTK
+1 MSPRPWYPAK
-11 IGVVAAVYFGAAK
+11 IGAVAAVYFSAAK

-47 ATLVLFGVR
+47 ATLLLFGVR
-56 LWPGIALG
+56 FWPGIALG

-75 AAGAAGIAV
+75 AAGAAGIAA
-84 GNTLEAVTAALLLRR
+84 GNTLEAVTAVLLLRR
-99 VADFRPSLAR
+99 VADFRPSLAG
-109 LRDVLA
+109 LRDVFA
-115 LVTLAALASPIVS
+115 LVTLAALVSPLVS

-137 ASGMIDRAATAHLW
+137 ASGMIERAAAGHLW
-151 FVWWSGDAMGSVLVA
+151 FVWWSGDAMGDLLIA

-172 AHAPRSRLPPGRVV
+172 AHARRTRWPPARAA

-195 VGLTAVLLR
+195 VGLTAALLR

-223 FGVLGSATASS
+223 FGVLGSATASG

-281 TERRQAEQV
+281 TERRQAEQA

-315 RWIFANRVALKLL
+315 RWILANRAALKLL
-328 HAERAEQLL
+328 HAARVEQLVG
-337 DRSTLDIVHPDYRA
+337 RPTLDIVHPDYRA
-351 IVRERIEREFA
+351 VVRERIEREFA

-371 QQFLALDGTVLEV
+371 QQFIAVDGTVLDV

-407 ERKRAA
+407 ER
-413 AALRESE
+413 
-420 GSFRL
+420 
-425 LLNNVRDYAI
+425 
-435 FMLDPDGNVATWNE
+435 
-449 SAERIKGYTG
+449 
-459 PDILGRSFASFYTP
+459 
-473 EDIAAGKPE
+473 
-482 RNLQAAAA
+482 
-490 HGSVEDEGWRV
+490 
-501 RKNGTRFWAN
+501 
-511 VVITAVR
+511 
-518 DPAGALLGF
+518 
-527 AKVTRDLT
+527 
-535 ERRQAEQAVRERQA
+535 RQAEQAVRERQA
-549 EAQHTRE
+549 EVRRSRE
-556 RLEALSQRLLKALEN
+556 RLEALSQRLLKVQEN

-595 ESLRG
+595 ESLRSG
-600 GGAGTR
+600 RR
-606 AKALPL
+606 AKAFPL
-612 EESVEI
+612 DESVAI

-635 SVLDD
+635 SALDD

-657 AGFAIRVRTELP
+657 AGFSVRVRTQLP

-691 VARHASAK
+691 VARHAGAK
-699 HVAVDVRA
+699 RVEVDARA

-716 HDDGAGFDVA
+716 RDDGSGFDVA
-726 AVRGGAAGDGS
+726 AVRGGTTAEGS
-737 IGLDGMAERVRL
+737 IGLDGMEERVHL

-770 PLTDS
+770 PLTEP

>member
-1 MSPRPWYPTK
+1 MSPRPWYPAK
-11 IGVVAAVYFGAAK
+11 IGAVAAVYFGAAK

-47 ATLVLFGVR
+47 ATLLLFGVR
-56 LWPGIALG
+56 FWPGIALG

-75 AAGAAGIAV
+75 AAGAAGIAA
-84 GNTLEAVTAALLLRR
+84 GNTLEAVTAVLLLRR
-99 VADFRPSLAR
+99 VADFRPSLAG
-109 LRDVLA
+109 LRDVFA
-115 LVTLAALASPIVS
+115 LVTLAALVSPLVS

-137 ASGMIDRAATAHLW
+137 ASGMIERAAAGHLW
-151 FVWWSGDAMGSVLVA
+151 FVWWSGDAMGDLLIA

-172 AHAPRSRLPPGRVV
+172 AHARRTRWPPARAA

-195 VGLTAVLLR
+195 LGLTAVLLR

-223 FGVLGSATASS
+223 FGVLGSATASG

-281 TERRQAEQV
+281 TERRQAEQA

-315 RWIFANRVALKLL
+315 RWIIANRAALKLL
-328 HAERAEQLL
+328 HAARVEQLVG
-337 DRSTLDIVHPDYRA
+337 RATLDIVHPDYRA

-371 QQFLALDGTVLEV
+371 QQFIAVDGTVLDV

-407 ERKRAA
+407 ER
-413 AALRESE
+413 
-420 GSFRL
+420 
-425 LLNNVRDYAI
+425 
-435 FMLDPDGNVATWNE
+435 
-449 SAERIKGYTG
+449 
-459 PDILGRSFASFYTP
+459 
-473 EDIAAGKPE
+473 
-482 RNLQAAAA
+482 
-490 HGSVEDEGWRV
+490 
-501 RKNGTRFWAN
+501 
-511 VVITAVR
+511 
-518 DPAGALLGF
+518 
-527 AKVTRDLT
+527 
-535 ERRQAEQAVRERQA
+535 RQAEQVVREREA
-549 EAQHTRE
+549 EVRRSRE
-556 RLEALSQRLLKALEN
+556 RLEALSQRLLKVQEN

-595 ESLRG
+595 ESLRSG
-600 GGAGTR
+600 RR
-606 AKALPL
+606 AKAFPL
-612 EESVEI
+612 DESVAI

-657 AGFAIRVRTELP
+657 AGLAVRVRTQLP
-669 AERLASDLETAC
+669 TERLASDLETAC

-691 VARHASAK
+691 VARHAGAK
-699 HVAVDVRA
+699 RVEVDARA

-716 HDDGAGFDVA
+716 RDDGTGFDVA
-726 AVRGGAAGDGS
+726 AVRGGTTAEGS
-737 IGLDGMAERVRL
+737 IGLDGMEERVRL

-770 PLTDS
+770 PLTEP

>member
-1 MSPRPWYPTK
+1 MSPRPWYPAK
-11 IGVVAAVYFGAAK
+11 IGAVAAVYFGAAK

-47 ATLVLFGVR
+47 ATLLLFGVR
-56 LWPGIALG
+56 FWPGIALG

-75 AAGAAGIAV
+75 AAGAAGIAA
-84 GNTLEAVTAALLLRR
+84 GNTLEAVTAVLLLRR
-99 VADFRPSLAR
+99 VADFRPSLAG
-109 LRDVLA
+109 LRDVFA
-115 LVTLAALASPIVS
+115 LVTLAALVSPLVS

-137 ASGMIDRAATAHLW
+137 ASGMIERAAAGHLW
-151 FVWWSGDAMGSVLVA
+151 FVWWSGDAMGDLLIA

-172 AHAPRSRLPPGRVV
+172 AHARRTRWPPARAA

-195 VGLTAVLLR
+195 LGLTAVLLR

-223 FGVLGSATASS
+223 FGVLGSATASG
-234 IVAALTIWSTV
+234 IVAALTIWFTV

-281 TERRQAEQV
+281 TERRQAEQA

-315 RWIFANRVALKLL
+315 RWIIANRAALKLL
-328 HAERAEQLL
+328 HAARVEQLVG
-337 DRSTLDIVHPDYRA
+337 RATLDIVHPDYRA

-371 QQFLALDGTVLEV
+371 QQFIAVDGTVLDV

-407 ERKRAA
+407 ER
-413 AALRESE
+413 
-420 GSFRL
+420 
-425 LLNNVRDYAI
+425 
-435 FMLDPDGNVATWNE
+435 
-449 SAERIKGYTG
+449 
-459 PDILGRSFASFYTP
+459 
-473 EDIAAGKPE
+473 
-482 RNLQAAAA
+482 
-490 HGSVEDEGWRV
+490 
-501 RKNGTRFWAN
+501 
-511 VVITAVR
+511 
-518 DPAGALLGF
+518 
-527 AKVTRDLT
+527 
-535 ERRQAEQAVRERQA
+535 RQAEQVVREREA
-549 EAQHTRE
+549 EVRRSRE
-556 RLEALSQRLLKALEN
+556 RLEALSQRLLKVQEN

-595 ESLRG
+595 ESLRSG
-600 GGAGTR
+600 RR
-606 AKALPL
+606 AKAFPL
-612 EESVEI
+612 DESVAI

-657 AGFAIRVRTELP
+657 AGLAVRVRTQLP
-669 AERLASDLETAC
+669 TERLASDLETAC

-691 VARHASAK
+691 VARHAGAK
-699 HVAVDVRA
+699 RVEVDARA

-716 HDDGAGFDVA
+716 RDDGTGFDVA
-726 AVRGGAAGDGS
+726 AVRGGTTAEGS
-737 IGLDGMAERVRL
+737 IGLDGMEERVRL

-770 PLTDS
+770 PLTEP

>member
-1 MSPRPWYPTK
+1 MPEPPRNLASGSKVMSPRPWYPAK
-11 IGVVAAVYFGAAK
+11 IGAVAAVYFSAAK

-47 ATLVLFGVR
+47 ATLLLLGVR
-56 LWPGIALG
+56 FWPGIALG

-75 AAGAAGIAV
+75 GPAPP
-84 GNTLEAVTAALLLRR
+84 R
-99 VADFRPSLAR
+99 VAAPGTPPARPRWPPAR
-109 LRDVLA
+109 
-115 LVTLAALASPIVS
+115 
-128 ATIGVLSLW
+128 
-137 ASGMIDRAATAHLW
+137 
-151 FVWWSGDAMGSVLVA
+151 VA
-166 PLLLAW
+166 
-172 AHAPRSRLPPGRVV
+172 

-195 VGLTAVLLR
+195 LGLTAALLR

-223 FGVLGSATASS
+223 FGVLGSATASG

-281 TERRQAEQV
+281 TERRQAEQA

-315 RWIFANRVALKLL
+315 RWILANRAALKLL
-328 HAERAEQLL
+328 HAARVEQLVG
-337 DRSTLDIVHPDYRA
+337 RPTLDIVHPDYRA
-351 IVRERIEREFA
+351 VVRERIEREFA

-371 QQFLALDGTVLEV
+371 QQFIAVDGTVLDV

-407 ERKRAA
+407 ER
-413 AALRESE
+413 
-420 GSFRL
+420 
-425 LLNNVRDYAI
+425 
-435 FMLDPDGNVATWNE
+435 
-449 SAERIKGYTG
+449 
-459 PDILGRSFASFYTP
+459 
-473 EDIAAGKPE
+473 
-482 RNLQAAAA
+482 
-490 HGSVEDEGWRV
+490 
-501 RKNGTRFWAN
+501 
-511 VVITAVR
+511 
-518 DPAGALLGF
+518 
-527 AKVTRDLT
+527 
-535 ERRQAEQAVRERQA
+535 RQAEQAVRERQA
-549 EAQHTRE
+549 EVRRSRE
-556 RLEALSQRLLKALEN
+556 RLEALSQRLLKVQEN

-595 ESLRG
+595 ESLRSG
-600 GGAGTR
+600 RR
-606 AKALPL
+606 AKAFPL
-612 EESVEI
+612 DESVAI
-618 VEQLMEAVRS
+618 VEQLMEAGRS
-628 MSLELRP
+628 TSPELRP
-635 SVLDD
+635 SALDD

-657 AGFAIRVRTELP
+657 AGFSVRVRTQLP

-691 VARHASAK
+691 VARHAGAK
-699 HVAVDVRA
+699 RVEVDARA

-716 HDDGAGFDVA
+716 RDDGRGFDVA
-726 AVRGGAAGDGS
+726 AVRGGTTAEGS
-737 IGLDGMAERVRL
+737 IGLDGMEERVHL

-770 PLTDS
+770 PLTEP

>member
-1 MSPRPWYPTK
+1 MSPRPWYPAK
-11 IGVVAAVYFGAAK
+11 IGAVAAVYFSAAK

-47 ATLVLFGVR
+47 ATLLLLGVR
-56 LWPGIALG
+56 FWPGIALG

-75 AAGAAGIAV
+75 AAGAAGIAA
-84 GNTLEAVTAALLLRR
+84 GNTLEAVTAVLLLRR
-99 VADFRPSLAR
+99 VADFRPSLAG

-115 LVTLAALASPIVS
+115 LVTLAALISPLVS

-137 ASGMIDRAATAHLW
+137 ASGMIERAATGHLW
-151 FVWWSGDAMGSVLVA
+151 FVWWSGDAMGDLLIA
-166 PLLLAW
+166 PPLLAW
-172 AHAPRSRLPPGRVV
+172 AHAPRTRWPPARVA

-195 VGLTAVLLR
+195 LGLTAALLR

-223 FGVLGSATASS
+223 FGVLGSATASG

-281 TERRQAEQV
+281 TERRQAEQA

-315 RWIFANRVALKLL
+315 RWIIANRAALKLL
-328 HAERAEQLL
+328 HAARVEQLVG
-337 DRSTLDIVHPDYRA
+337 RATLDIVHPDYRA
-351 IVRERIEREFA
+351 VVRERIEREFA

-371 QQFLALDGTVLEV
+371 QQFVAVDGTVLDV

-407 ERKRAA
+407 ER
-413 AALRESE
+413 
-420 GSFRL
+420 
-425 LLNNVRDYAI
+425 
-435 FMLDPDGNVATWNE
+435 
-449 SAERIKGYTG
+449 
-459 PDILGRSFASFYTP
+459 
-473 EDIAAGKPE
+473 
-482 RNLQAAAA
+482 
-490 HGSVEDEGWRV
+490 
-501 RKNGTRFWAN
+501 
-511 VVITAVR
+511 
-518 DPAGALLGF
+518 
-527 AKVTRDLT
+527 
-535 ERRQAEQAVRERQA
+535 RQAEQ
-549 EAQHTRE
+549 
-556 RLEALSQRLLKALEN
+556 
-571 ERRLIARELHDQI
+571 
-584 GQALTAVKLNL
+584 GG
-595 ESLRG
+595 RG
-600 GGAGTR
+600 
-606 AKALPL
+606 AKGFPL
-612 EESVEI
+612 DESVAI

-646 LRWYADRQGRR
+646 LRWYGDRQGRR
-657 AGFAIRVRTELP
+657 AGLAVRVRTQLP
-669 AERLASDLETAC
+669 TERLASDLETAC

-691 VARHASAK
+691 VARHAGASASK
-699 HVAVDVRA
+699 STPGRR
-707 EDGTLDLTV
+707 T
-716 HDDGAGFDVA
+716 
-726 AVRGGAAGDGS
+726 
-737 IGLDGMAERVRL
+737 ERW
-749 LGGDFRI
+749 
-756 DSQPGTGTTVWARF
+756 T
-770 PLTDS
+770 

>member
-1 MSPRPWYPTK
+1 MSPRPWYPAK
-11 IGVVAAVYFGAAK
+11 IGAVAAVYFGAAK

-47 ATLVLFGVR
+47 ATLLLFGVR
-56 LWPGIALG
+56 FWPGIALG

-75 AAGAAGIAV
+75 AAGAAGIAA
-84 GNTLEAVTAALLLRR
+84 GNTLEAVTAVLLLRR
-99 VADFRPSLAR
+99 VADFRPSLAG
-109 LRDVLA
+109 LRDVFA
-115 LVTLAALASPIVS
+115 LVTLAALVSPLVS

-137 ASGMIDRAATAHLW
+137 ASGMIERAAAGHLW
-151 FVWWSGDAMGSVLVA
+151 FVWWSGDAMGDLLIA

-172 AHAPRSRLPPGRVV
+172 AHARRTRWPPARAA

-195 VGLTAVLLR
+195 LGLTAVLLR

-223 FGVLGSATASS
+223 FGVLGSATASG
-234 IVAALTIWSTV
+234 IVAALTIWFTV

-281 TERRQAEQV
+281 TERRQAEQA

-315 RWIFANRVALKLL
+315 RWILANRAALKLL
-328 HAERAEQLL
+328 HAARVEQLVG
-337 DRSTLDIVHPDYRA
+337 RATLDIVHPDYRA

-371 QQFLALDGTVLEV
+371 QQFIAVDGTVLDV

-407 ERKRAA
+407 ER
-413 AALRESE
+413 
-420 GSFRL
+420 
-425 LLNNVRDYAI
+425 
-435 FMLDPDGNVATWNE
+435 
-449 SAERIKGYTG
+449 
-459 PDILGRSFASFYTP
+459 
-473 EDIAAGKPE
+473 
-482 RNLQAAAA
+482 
-490 HGSVEDEGWRV
+490 
-501 RKNGTRFWAN
+501 
-511 VVITAVR
+511 
-518 DPAGALLGF
+518 
-527 AKVTRDLT
+527 
-535 ERRQAEQAVRERQA
+535 RQAEQAVRERQA
-549 EAQHTRE
+549 EARRSRE
-556 RLEALSQRLLKALEN
+556 RLEALSQRLLKLQEN

-595 ESLRG
+595 ESLRSG
-600 GGAGTR
+600 RR
-606 AKALPL
+606 AKAFPL
-612 EESVEI
+612 DESVAI

-657 AGFAIRVRTELP
+657 AGLAVRVRTQLP
-669 AERLASDLETAC
+669 TERLASDLETAC

-691 VARHASAK
+691 VARHAGAK
-699 HVAVDVRA
+699 RVEVDARA

-716 HDDGAGFDVA
+716 RDDGTGFDVA
-726 AVRGGAAGDGS
+726 AVRGGTTAEGS
-737 IGLDGMAERVRL
+737 IGLDGMEERVRL

-770 PLTDS
+770 PLTEP

>member
-1 MSPRPWYPTK
+1 MSGRPAHLAQ
-11 IGVVAAVYFGAAK
+11 IAAVAALYFGAAK
-24 LGLLAAVAQKV
+24 LGLLAAVAQRV

-47 ATLVLFGVR
+47 AALLLFGVR

-75 AAGAAGIAV
+75 ATGAAGIAA
-84 GNTLEAVTAALLLRR
+84 GNTLEAVTAVLLLRR

-137 ASGMIDRAATAHLW
+137 TSGMIDRAATGHLW
-151 FVWWSGDAMGSVLVA
+151 FVWWSGDAMGDLLVA

-172 AHAPRSRLPPGRVV
+172 AHFPRSLWAPARAA
-186 EAGVLLVSL
+186 EAGVLVASL
-195 VGLTAVLLR
+195 VALTAALFR

-223 FGVLGSATASS
+223 FGVLGSATASG
-234 IVAALTIWSTV
+234 IVALLTIWFTV
-245 HGQGSFV
+245 QGQGSFV
-252 GSTPTHDLLLLQMY
+252 GPSPTHNLLLLQMY
-266 LALLSVTGLVLAAMT
+266 LALLSVTGLVLAAIT
-281 TERRQAEQV
+281 TERRRAEQA

-304 APEAILVHQDG
+304 APEAVLVHQDG
-315 RWIFANRVALKLL
+315 RWIFANREALKLL
-328 HAERAEQLL
+328 RAERAEQLV
-337 DRSTLDIVHPDYRA
+337 DRPALDIVHPDYHAVVRA
-351 IVRERIEREFA
+351 RIEREFA

-371 QQFLALDGTVLEV
+371 QQFVALDGTVLDV

-392 LAGRQGG
+392 LAGRPAG
-399 QIIVRDIT
+399 QIIVRDT
-407 ERKRAA
+407 
-413 AALRESE
+413 
-420 GSFRL
+420 
-425 LLNNVRDYAI
+425 
-435 FMLDPDGNVATWNE
+435 
-449 SAERIKGYTG
+449 
-459 PDILGRSFASFYTP
+459 
-473 EDIAAGKPE
+473 
-482 RNLQAAAA
+482 
-490 HGSVEDEGWRV
+490 
-501 RKNGTRFWAN
+501 
-511 VVITAVR
+511 
-518 DPAGALLGF
+518 
-527 AKVTRDLT
+527 T
-535 ERRQAEQAVRERQA
+535 ERRRAAQAVRER
-549 EAQHTRE
+549 EADAQRSRE
-556 RLEALSQRLLKALEN
+556 RMEALSQRLLKALEN

-600 GGAGTR
+600 GAR
-606 AKALPL
+606 AKAFPL
-612 EESVEI
+612 DESVEI
-618 VEQLMEAVRS
+618 VEQLMETVRS
-628 MSLELRP
+628 LSLDLRP

-657 AGFAIRVRTELP
+657 AGFGVRMRTQLP
-669 AERLASDLETAC
+669 AQRLAPDLETAC

-691 VARHASAK
+691 VARHAGAK
-699 HVAVDVRA
+699 HLEVDARA

-716 HDDGAGFDVA
+716 RDDGTGFDVEG
-726 AVRGGAAGDGS
+726 VRRGTTGDGS
-737 IGLDGMAERVRL
+737 IGLDGMEERVRL

-756 DSQPGTGTTVWARF
+756 DSRPGTGTTVWARF
-770 PLTDS
+770 PLTAP

>member
-1 MSPRPWYPTK
+1 MWKPLRNLASGSKVMSPRPWYPAK
-11 IGVVAAVYFGAAK
+11 IGAVAAVYFGAAK

-47 ATLVLFGVR
+47 ATLLLFGVR
-56 LWPGIALG
+56 FWPGIALG

-75 AAGAAGIAV
+75 AAGAAGIAA
-84 GNTLEAVTAALLLRR
+84 GNTLEAVTAVLLLRR
-99 VADFRPSLAR
+99 VADFRPSLAG
-109 LRDVLA
+109 LRDVFA
-115 LVTLAALASPIVS
+115 LVTLAALVSPLVS

-137 ASGMIDRAATAHLW
+137 ASGMIERAAAGHLW
-151 FVWWSGDAMGSVLVA
+151 FVWWSGDAMGDLLIA
-166 PLLLAW
+166 PL
-172 AHAPRSRLPPGRVV
+172 
-186 EAGVLLVSL
+186 LLVSL
-195 VGLTAVLLR
+195 VGLTAALLR

-223 FGVLGSATASS
+223 FGVLGSATASG
-234 IVAALTIWSTV
+234 IVAALTIWFTV

-281 TERRQAEQV
+281 TERRQAEQA

-315 RWIFANRVALKLL
+315 RWIIANRAALKLL
-328 HAERAEQLL
+328 HAARVEQLVG
-337 DRSTLDIVHPDYRA
+337 RATLDIVHPDYRA
-351 IVRERIEREFA
+351 IVRDRIEREFA

-371 QQFLALDGTVLEV
+371 QQFIAVDGTVLDV

-407 ERKRAA
+407 ER
-413 AALRESE
+413 
-420 GSFRL
+420 
-425 LLNNVRDYAI
+425 
-435 FMLDPDGNVATWNE
+435 
-449 SAERIKGYTG
+449 
-459 PDILGRSFASFYTP
+459 
-473 EDIAAGKPE
+473 
-482 RNLQAAAA
+482 
-490 HGSVEDEGWRV
+490 
-501 RKNGTRFWAN
+501 
-511 VVITAVR
+511 
-518 DPAGALLGF
+518 
-527 AKVTRDLT
+527 
-535 ERRQAEQAVRERQA
+535 RQAEQAVRERQA
-549 EAQHTRE
+549 EARRSRE
-556 RLEALSQRLLKALEN
+556 RLEALSQRLLKLQEN

-595 ESLRG
+595 ESLRSG
-600 GGAGTR
+600 RR
-606 AKALPL
+606 AKAFPL
-612 EESVEI
+612 DESVAI

-657 AGFAIRVRTELP
+657 AGLAVRVRTQLP
-669 AERLASDLETAC
+669 TERLASDLETAC

-691 VARHASAK
+691 VARHAGAK
-699 HVAVDVRA
+699 RVEVDARA

-716 HDDGAGFDVA
+716 RDDGTGFDVA
-726 AVRGGAAGDGS
+726 AVRGGTTAEGS
-737 IGLDGMAERVRL
+737 IGLDGMEERVRL

-770 PLTDS
+770 PLTEP

>member
-1 MSPRPWYPTK
+1 MPEPPRNLASGSKVMSPRPWYPAK
-11 IGVVAAVYFGAAK
+11 IGAVAAVYFSAAK

-47 ATLVLFGVR
+47 ATLLLLGVR
-56 LWPGIALG
+56 FWPGIALG

-75 AAGAAGIAV
+75 AAGAAGIAA
-84 GNTLEAVTAALLLRR
+84 GNTLEAVTAVLLLRR
-99 VADFRPSLAR
+99 VADFRPSLAG

-115 LVTLAALASPIVS
+115 LVTLAALISPLVS

-137 ASGMIDRAATAHLW
+137 ASGMIERAATGHLW
-151 FVWWSGDAMGSVLVA
+151 FVWWSGDAMGDLLIA
-166 PLLLAW
+166 PPLLAW
-172 AHAPRSRLPPGRVV
+172 AHAPRTRWPPARVA

-195 VGLTAVLLR
+195 LGLTAALLR

-223 FGVLGSATASS
+223 FGVLGSATASG

-266 LALLSVTGLVLAAMT
+266 LGLLSVTGLVLAA
-281 TERRQAEQV
+281 
-290 ARESEQRY
+290 
-298 RTLLEN
+298 
-304 APEAILVHQDG
+304 
-315 RWIFANRVALKLL
+315 LKLL
-328 HAERAEQLL
+328 HAERADQLI
-337 DRSTLDIVHPDYRA
+337 DRATLDIVHPDYRA
-351 IVRERIEREFA
+351 VVRERIEREFA
-362 TGEPAPLLE
+362 TGEPAPPLE
-371 QQFLALDGTVLEV
+371 QRFIALDGTVLDV

-392 LAGRQGG
+392 LAGRPGG
-399 QIIVRDIT
+399 QIIVRD
-407 ERKRAA
+407 
-413 AALRESE
+413 
-420 GSFRL
+420 
-425 LLNNVRDYAI
+425 
-435 FMLDPDGNVATWNE
+435 M
-449 SAERIKGYTG
+449 
-459 PDILGRSFASFYTP
+459 
-473 EDIAAGKPE
+473 
-482 RNLQAAAA
+482 
-490 HGSVEDEGWRV
+490 
-501 RKNGTRFWAN
+501 
-511 VVITAVR
+511 
-518 DPAGALLGF
+518 
-527 AKVTRDLT
+527 T
-535 ERRQAEQAVRERQA
+535 ERREAEQAVRERQA
-549 EAQHTRE
+549 EAQHSRE
-556 RLEALSQRLLKALEN
+556 RMEALSQRLLKALEN

-584 GQALTAVKLNL
+584 GQGLTAVKLNL

-600 GGAGTR
+600 GAR
-606 AKALPL
+606 AKAFPL
-612 EESVEI
+612 DESVEI

-628 MSLELRP
+628 LSLELRP

-657 AGFAIRVRTELP
+657 AGFAIRVRTDLP

-691 VARHASAK
+691 VARHAGAK
-699 HVAVDVRA
+699 RVEVDAPA

-716 HDDGAGFDVA
+716 RDDGSGFDVA
-726 AVRGGAAGDGS
+726 AVRGGTTAEGS
-737 IGLDGMAERVRL
+737 IGLDGMEERVRL

-770 PLTDS
+770 PLTEP

>member
-1 MSPRPWYPTK
+1 MSPRPWYPAK
-11 IGVVAAVYFGAAK
+11 IGAVAAVYFGAAK

-47 ATLVLFGVR
+47 ATLLLFGVR
-56 LWPGIALG
+56 FWPGIALG

-75 AAGAAGIAV
+75 AAGAAGIAA
-84 GNTLEAVTAALLLRR
+84 GNTLEAVTAVLLLRR
-99 VADFRPSLAR
+99 VADFRPSLAG
-109 LRDVLA
+109 LRDVFA
-115 LVTLAALASPIVS
+115 LVTLAALVSPLVS

-137 ASGMIDRAATAHLW
+137 ASGMIERAAAGHLW
-151 FVWWSGDAMGSVLVA
+151 FVWWSGDAMGDLLIA

-172 AHAPRSRLPPGRVV
+172 AHARRTRWPPARAA

-195 VGLTAVLLR
+195 LGLTAVLLR

-223 FGVLGSATASS
+223 FGVLGSATASG
-234 IVAALTIWSTV
+234 IVAALTIWFTV

-281 TERRQAEQV
+281 TERRQAEQA

-315 RWIFANRVALKLL
+315 RWIIANRAALKLL
-328 HAERAEQLL
+328 HAARVEQLVG
-337 DRSTLDIVHPDYRA
+337 RPTLDIVHPDYRA

-371 QQFLALDGTVLEV
+371 QQFIAVDGTVLDV

-407 ERKRAA
+407 ER
-413 AALRESE
+413 
-420 GSFRL
+420 
-425 LLNNVRDYAI
+425 
-435 FMLDPDGNVATWNE
+435 
-449 SAERIKGYTG
+449 
-459 PDILGRSFASFYTP
+459 
-473 EDIAAGKPE
+473 
-482 RNLQAAAA
+482 
-490 HGSVEDEGWRV
+490 
-501 RKNGTRFWAN
+501 
-511 VVITAVR
+511 
-518 DPAGALLGF
+518 
-527 AKVTRDLT
+527 
-535 ERRQAEQAVRERQA
+535 RQAEQVVREREA
-549 EAQHTRE
+549 EVRRSRE
-556 RLEALSQRLLKALEN
+556 RLEALSQRLLKVQEN

-595 ESLRG
+595 ESLRSG
-600 GGAGTR
+600 RR
-606 AKALPL
+606 AKAFPL
-612 EESVEI
+612 DESVAI

-657 AGFAIRVRTELP
+657 AGLAVRVRTQLP
-669 AERLASDLETAC
+669 TERLASDLETAC

-691 VARHASAK
+691 VARHAGAK
-699 HVAVDVRA
+699 RVEVDARA

-716 HDDGAGFDVA
+716 RDDGTGFDVA
-726 AVRGGAAGDGS
+726 AVRGGTTAEGS
-737 IGLDGMAERVRL
+737 IGLDGMEERVRL

-770 PLTDS
+770 PLTEP

>member
-1 MSPRPWYPTK
+1 MSPRPWYPAK
-11 IGVVAAVYFGAAK
+11 IGAVAAVYFSAAK

-47 ATLVLFGVR
+47 ATLLLFGVR
-56 LWPGIALG
+56 FWPGIALG

-75 AAGAAGIAV
+75 AAGAAGIAA
-84 GNTLEAVTAALLLRR
+84 GNTLEAVTAVLLLRR
-99 VADFRPSLAR
+99 VADFRPSLAG
-109 LRDVLA
+109 LRDVFA
-115 LVTLAALASPIVS
+115 LVTLAALVSPLVS

-137 ASGMIDRAATAHLW
+137 ASGMIERAAAGHLW
-151 FVWWSGDAMGSVLVA
+151 FVWWSGDAMGDLLIA
-166 PLLLAW
+166 PLLLGW
-172 AHAPRSRLPPGRVV
+172 AHIPRGRWPPRRAL
-186 EAGVLLVSL
+186 EAGLLVASL

-223 FGVLGSATASS
+223 FGVLGSATASG

-281 TERRQAEQV
+281 TERRQAEQA

-315 RWIFANRVALKLL
+315 RWILANRAALKLL
-328 HAERAEQLL
+328 HAARVEQLVG
-337 DRSTLDIVHPDYRA
+337 RPTLDIVHPDYRA
-351 IVRERIEREFA
+351 VVRERIEREFA

-371 QQFLALDGTVLEV
+371 QQFIAVDGTVLDV

-407 ERKRAA
+407 ER
-413 AALRESE
+413 
-420 GSFRL
+420 
-425 LLNNVRDYAI
+425 
-435 FMLDPDGNVATWNE
+435 
-449 SAERIKGYTG
+449 
-459 PDILGRSFASFYTP
+459 
-473 EDIAAGKPE
+473 
-482 RNLQAAAA
+482 
-490 HGSVEDEGWRV
+490 
-501 RKNGTRFWAN
+501 
-511 VVITAVR
+511 
-518 DPAGALLGF
+518 
-527 AKVTRDLT
+527 
-535 ERRQAEQAVRERQA
+535 RQAEQAVRERQA
-549 EAQHTRE
+549 EVRRSRE
-556 RLEALSQRLLKALEN
+556 RLEALSQRLLKVQEN

-595 ESLRG
+595 ESLRSG
-600 GGAGTR
+600 RR
-606 AKALPL
+606 AKAFPL
-612 EESVEI
+612 DESVAI

-635 SVLDD
+635 SALDD

-657 AGFAIRVRTELP
+657 AGFSVRVRTQLP

-691 VARHASAK
+691 VARHAGAK
-699 HVAVDVRA
+699 RVEVDARA

-716 HDDGAGFDVA
+716 RDDGSGFDVA
-726 AVRGGAAGDGS
+726 AVRGGTMAEGS
-737 IGLDGMAERVRL
+737 IGLDGMEERVRL
-749 LGGDFRI
+749 LGGDFGI

-770 PLTDS
+770 PLTEP

>member
-1 MSPRPWYPTK
+1 MSPRPWYPAK
-11 IGVVAAVYFGAAK
+11 IGAVAAVYFGAAK

-47 ATLVLFGVR
+47 ATLLLFGVR
-56 LWPGIALG
+56 FWPGIALG

-75 AAGAAGIAV
+75 AAGAAGIAA
-84 GNTLEAVTAALLLRR
+84 GNTLEAVTAVLLLRR
-99 VADFRPSLAR
+99 VADFRPSLAG
-109 LRDVLA
+109 LRDVFA
-115 LVTLAALASPIVS
+115 LVTLAALVSPLVS

-137 ASGMIDRAATAHLW
+137 ASGMIERAAAGHLW
-151 FVWWSGDAMGSVLVA
+151 FVWWSGDAMGDLLIA

-172 AHAPRSRLPPGRVV
+172 AHARRTRWPPARAA

-195 VGLTAVLLR
+195 LGLTAVLLR

-223 FGVLGSATASS
+223 FGVLGSATASG
-234 IVAALTIWSTV
+234 IVAALTIWFTV

-281 TERRQAEQV
+281 TERRQAEQA

-315 RWIFANRVALKLL
+315 RWILANRAALKLL
-328 HAERAEQLL
+328 HAARVEQLVG
-337 DRSTLDIVHPDYRA
+337 RPTLDIVHPDYRA
-351 IVRERIEREFA
+351 VVRERIEREFA

-371 QQFLALDGTVLEV
+371 QQFIAVDGTVLDV

-407 ERKRAA
+407 ER
-413 AALRESE
+413 
-420 GSFRL
+420 
-425 LLNNVRDYAI
+425 
-435 FMLDPDGNVATWNE
+435 
-449 SAERIKGYTG
+449 
-459 PDILGRSFASFYTP
+459 
-473 EDIAAGKPE
+473 
-482 RNLQAAAA
+482 
-490 HGSVEDEGWRV
+490 
-501 RKNGTRFWAN
+501 
-511 VVITAVR
+511 
-518 DPAGALLGF
+518 
-527 AKVTRDLT
+527 
-535 ERRQAEQAVRERQA
+535 RQAEQVVREREA
-549 EAQHTRE
+549 EVRRSRE
-556 RLEALSQRLLKALEN
+556 RLEALSQRLLKVQEN

-595 ESLRG
+595 ESLRSG
-600 GGAGTR
+600 RR
-606 AKALPL
+606 AKAFPL
-612 EESVEI
+612 DESVAI

-657 AGFAIRVRTELP
+657 AGLAVRVRTQLP
-669 AERLASDLETAC
+669 TERLASDLETAC

-691 VARHASAK
+691 VARHAGAK
-699 HVAVDVRA
+699 RVEVDARA

-716 HDDGAGFDVA
+716 RDDGTGFDVA
-726 AVRGGAAGDGS
+726 AVRGGTTAEGS
-737 IGLDGMAERVRL
+737 IGLDGMEERVRL

-770 PLTDS
+770 PLTEP

>member
-1 MSPRPWYPTK
+1 MSLRPWYPAK
-11 IGVVAAVYFGAAK
+11 IGAVAAVYFGAAK

-40 PPTGVAL
+40 PPTGIALVAL
-47 ATLVLFGVR
+47 LLFGVR

-75 AAGAAGIAV
+75 VAGSAGIAA
-84 GNTLEAVTAALLLRR
+84 GNTLEAVTAVLLLRR
-99 VADFRPSLAR
+99 VADFQPSLAR

-115 LVTLAALASPIVS
+115 FVTLAALASPTVS
-128 ATIGVLSLW
+128 ATIGVVSLW

-151 FVWWSGDAMGSVLVA
+151 FVWWSCDAMGDLLIA
-166 PLLLAW
+166 PLLLGW
-172 AHAPRSRLPPGRVV
+172 AHIPRGRWPPRRAL
-186 EAGVLLVSL
+186 EAGLLVASL

-223 FGVLGSATASS
+223 FGVLGSATASG
-234 IVAALTIWSTV
+234 IVAALNIWATV

-252 GSTPTHDLLLLQMY
+252 GSTPTHNLLLLQMY

-281 TERRQAEQV
+281 TERRRAEQD
-290 ARESEQRY
+290 ARESERRY

-304 APEAILVHQDG
+304 APEAVLVHQDG

-337 DRSTLDIVHPDYRA
+337 DHATLDIVHPDYRA
-351 IVRERIEREFA
+351 VVRERIERELA
-362 TGEPAPLLE
+362 TGEPAPPLE
-371 QQFLALDGTVLEV
+371 QQFIALDGTVLDV

-392 LAGRQGG
+392 LGGRPGG
-399 QIIVRDIT
+399 QIIVRD
-407 ERKRAA
+407 
-413 AALRESE
+413 
-420 GSFRL
+420 
-425 LLNNVRDYAI
+425 
-435 FMLDPDGNVATWNE
+435 M
-449 SAERIKGYTG
+449 
-459 PDILGRSFASFYTP
+459 
-473 EDIAAGKPE
+473 
-482 RNLQAAAA
+482 
-490 HGSVEDEGWRV
+490 
-501 RKNGTRFWAN
+501 
-511 VVITAVR
+511 
-518 DPAGALLGF
+518 
-527 AKVTRDLT
+527 T
-535 ERRQAEQAVRERQA
+535 ERRLAEQAVRERQA
-549 EAQHTRE
+549 VAQHSQE
-556 RLEALSQRLLKALEN
+556 RMEALSQRLLKALEN

-584 GQALTAVKLNL
+584 GQGLTAVKLNL

-600 GGAGTR
+600 GAR
-606 AKALPL
+606 AKAFPL
-612 EESVEI
+612 DESVEI

-628 MSLELRP
+628 LSLELRP

-657 AGFAIRVRTELP
+657 AGFAVRVRTDLP

-691 VARHASAK
+691 VARHAGAK

-707 EDGTLDLTV
+707 EDGTLDLSV
-716 HDDGAGFDVA
+716 RDDGGGFDVA
-726 AVRGGAAGDGS
+726 AVRRGTTGDGS
-737 IGLDGMAERVRL
+737 IGLDGMEERVRL
-749 LGGDFRI
+749 LGGEFRI
-756 DSQPGTGTTVWARF
+756 DTHPGTGTTVWARF
-770 PLTDS
+770 PLTEP

>member
-1 MSPRPWYPTK
+1 MSPRPWYPAK
-11 IGVVAAVYFGAAK
+11 IGAVAAVYFGAAK

-47 ATLVLFGVR
+47 AALLLFGVR

-75 AAGAAGIAV
+75 PAGAAGIAL
-84 GNTLEAVTAALLLRR
+84 GNTLEAVTAVLLLRR
-99 VADFRPSLAR
+99 VADFRPSLPA

-115 LVTLAALASPIVS
+115 LVTLAALASPTVS

-137 ASGMIDRAATAHLW
+137 GSGMIDRAATGHLW
-151 FVWWSGDAMGSVLVA
+151 FVWWSGDAMGDLLFA

-172 AHAPRSRLPPGRVV
+172 AHVPRGRWPPARAA
-186 EAGVLLVSL
+186 EAGVLLAGL
-195 VGLTAVLLR
+195 VGLTAALLR

-223 FGVLGSATASS
+223 FGVLGSATASG

-266 LALLSVTGLVLAAMT
+266 LGLLSVTGLVLATMT
-281 TERRQAEQV
+281 AERRQAEQA

-304 APEAILVHQDG
+304 APEAILVHQDA
-315 RWIFANRVALKLL
+315 RWIFANRAALKLL
-328 HAERAEQLL
+328 HAERADQLI
-337 DRSTLDIVHPDYRA
+337 DRGTLDIVHPDYRA
-351 IVRERIEREFA
+351 VVRERIEREFA
-362 TGEPAPLLE
+362 TGEPAPPLQ
-371 QQFLALDGTVLEV
+371 QQFIALDGTVLDV

-392 LAGRQGG
+392 LAGRPGG
-399 QIIVRDIT
+399 QIIVQD
-407 ERKRAA
+407 
-413 AALRESE
+413 
-420 GSFRL
+420 
-425 LLNNVRDYAI
+425 
-435 FMLDPDGNVATWNE
+435 M
-449 SAERIKGYTG
+449 
-459 PDILGRSFASFYTP
+459 
-473 EDIAAGKPE
+473 
-482 RNLQAAAA
+482 
-490 HGSVEDEGWRV
+490 
-501 RKNGTRFWAN
+501 
-511 VVITAVR
+511 
-518 DPAGALLGF
+518 
-527 AKVTRDLT
+527 T
-535 ERRQAEQAVRERQA
+535 ERRVAEQAVRERQA
-549 EAQHTRE
+549 EAQHSRE
-556 RLEALSQRLLKALEN
+556 RMEALSQRLLKALEN

-600 GGAGTR
+600 GTR
-606 AKALPL
+606 AKAFPL
-612 EESVEI
+612 DESVEI

-628 MSLELRP
+628 LSLELRP

-657 AGFAIRVRTELP
+657 AGFAIRVRTDLP

-691 VARHASAK
+691 VARHAAAK
-699 HVAVDVRA
+699 RVAVDVRA

-716 HDDGAGFDVA
+716 RDDGSGFDVV
-726 AVRGGAAGDGS
+726 AVRRGTTADGS
-737 IGLDGMAERVRL
+737 IGLDGMEERVRL

-756 DSQPGTGTTVWARF
+756 DSHPGTGTTVWARF
-770 PLTDS
+770 PLTEP

>member
-1 MSPRPWYPTK
+1 MSPRPWYPAK
-11 IGVVAAVYFGAAK
+11 IGAVAAVYFGAAK

-47 ATLVLFGVR
+47 ATLLLFGVR
-56 LWPGIALG
+56 FWPGIALG

-75 AAGAAGIAV
+75 AAGAAGIAA
-84 GNTLEAVTAALLLRR
+84 GNTLEAVTAVLLLRR
-99 VADFRPSLAR
+99 VADFRPSLAG
-109 LRDVLA
+109 LRDVFA
-115 LVTLAALASPIVS
+115 LVTLAALVSPLVS

-137 ASGMIDRAATAHLW
+137 ASGMIERAAAGHLL
-151 FVWWSGDAMGSVLVA
+151 FVWWSGDAMGDLLIA

-172 AHAPRSRLPPGRVV
+172 AHARRTRWPPARAA

-195 VGLTAVLLR
+195 LGLTAVLLR

-223 FGVLGSATASS
+223 FGVLGSATASG
-234 IVAALTIWSTV
+234 IVAALTIWFTV

-281 TERRQAEQV
+281 TERRQAEQA

-315 RWIFANRVALKLL
+315 RWIIANRAALKLL
-328 HAERAEQLL
+328 HAARVEQLVG
-337 DRSTLDIVHPDYRA
+337 RATLDIVHPDYRA

-371 QQFLALDGTVLEV
+371 QQFIAVDGTVLDV

-407 ERKRAA
+407 ER
-413 AALRESE
+413 
-420 GSFRL
+420 
-425 LLNNVRDYAI
+425 
-435 FMLDPDGNVATWNE
+435 
-449 SAERIKGYTG
+449 
-459 PDILGRSFASFYTP
+459 
-473 EDIAAGKPE
+473 
-482 RNLQAAAA
+482 
-490 HGSVEDEGWRV
+490 
-501 RKNGTRFWAN
+501 
-511 VVITAVR
+511 
-518 DPAGALLGF
+518 
-527 AKVTRDLT
+527 
-535 ERRQAEQAVRERQA
+535 RQAEQVVREREA
-549 EAQHTRE
+549 EVRRSRE
-556 RLEALSQRLLKALEN
+556 RLEALSQRLLKVQEN

-595 ESLRG
+595 ESLRSG
-600 GGAGTR
+600 RR
-606 AKALPL
+606 AKAFPL
-612 EESVEI
+612 DESVAI

-657 AGFAIRVRTELP
+657 AGLAVRVRTQLP
-669 AERLASDLETAC
+669 TERLASDLETAC

-691 VARHASAK
+691 VARHAGAK
-699 HVAVDVRA
+699 RVEVDARA

-716 HDDGAGFDVA
+716 RDDGTGFDVA
-726 AVRGGAAGDGS
+726 AVRGGTTAEGS
-737 IGLDGMAERVRL
+737 IGLDGMEERVRL

-770 PLTDS
+770 PLTEP

>member
-1 MSPRPWYPTK
+1 MSPRPWYPAK
-11 IGVVAAVYFGAAK
+11 IGAVAAVYFGAAK

-47 ATLVLFGVR
+47 ATLLLFGVR
-56 LWPGIALG
+56 FWPGIALG

-75 AAGAAGIAV
+75 AAGAAGIAA
-84 GNTLEAVTAALLLRR
+84 GNTLEAVTAVLLLRR
-99 VADFRPSLAR
+99 VADFRPSLAG
-109 LRDVLA
+109 LRDVFA
-115 LVTLAALASPIVS
+115 LVTLAALVSPLVS

-137 ASGMIDRAATAHLW
+137 ASGMIERAAAGHLW
-151 FVWWSGDAMGSVLVA
+151 FVWWSGDAMGDLLIA
-166 PLLLAW
+166 PLLLGW
-172 AHAPRSRLPPGRVV
+172 AHAPRTRWPPARVA

-195 VGLTAVLLR
+195 LGLTAALLR

-223 FGVLGSATASS
+223 FGVLGSATASG

-281 TERRQAEQV
+281 TERRQAEQA

-315 RWIFANRVALKLL
+315 RWIIANRAALKLL
-328 HAERAEQLL
+328 HAARVEQLVG
-337 DRSTLDIVHPDYRA
+337 RPTLDIVHPDYRA
-351 IVRERIEREFA
+351 VVRERIEREFA

-371 QQFLALDGTVLEV
+371 QQFIAVDGTVLDV

-407 ERKRAA
+407 ER
-413 AALRESE
+413 
-420 GSFRL
+420 
-425 LLNNVRDYAI
+425 
-435 FMLDPDGNVATWNE
+435 
-449 SAERIKGYTG
+449 
-459 PDILGRSFASFYTP
+459 
-473 EDIAAGKPE
+473 
-482 RNLQAAAA
+482 
-490 HGSVEDEGWRV
+490 
-501 RKNGTRFWAN
+501 
-511 VVITAVR
+511 
-518 DPAGALLGF
+518 
-527 AKVTRDLT
+527 
-535 ERRQAEQAVRERQA
+535 RQAEQAVRERQA
-549 EAQHTRE
+549 EVRRSRE
-556 RLEALSQRLLKALEN
+556 RLEALSQRLLKVQEN

-595 ESLRG
+595 ESLRSG
-600 GGAGTR
+600 RR
-606 AKALPL
+606 AKAFPL
-612 EESVEI
+612 DESVAI

-635 SVLDD
+635 SALDD

-657 AGFAIRVRTELP
+657 AGFSVRVRTQLP

-691 VARHASAK
+691 VARHAGAK
-699 HVAVDVRA
+699 RVEVDARA

-716 HDDGAGFDVA
+716 RDDGSGFDVA
-726 AVRGGAAGDGS
+726 AVRGGTTAEGS
-737 IGLDGMAERVRL
+737 IGLDGMEERVHL

-770 PLTDS
+770 PLTEP

>member
-1 MSPRPWYPTK
+1 MWKPLRNLASGSKVMSPRPWYPAK
-11 IGVVAAVYFGAAK
+11 IGAVAAVYFGAAK

-47 ATLVLFGVR
+47 ATLLLFGVR
-56 LWPGIALG
+56 FWPGIALG

-75 AAGAAGIAV
+75 AAGAAGIAA
-84 GNTLEAVTAALLLRR
+84 GNTLEAVTAVLLLRR
-99 VADFRPSLAR
+99 VADFRPSLAG
-109 LRDVLA
+109 LRDVFA
-115 LVTLAALASPIVS
+115 LVTLAALVSPLVS

-137 ASGMIDRAATAHLW
+137 ASGMIERAATGHLW
-151 FVWWSGDAMGSVLVA
+151 FVWWSGDAMGDLLIA

-172 AHAPRSRLPPGRVV
+172 AHAPRTRWPPARVA

-195 VGLTAVLLR
+195 LGLTAVLLR

-223 FGVLGSATASS
+223 FGVLGSATASG
-234 IVAALTIWSTV
+234 IVAALTIWFTV

-281 TERRQAEQV
+281 TERRQAEQA

-315 RWIFANRVALKLL
+315 RWIIANRAALKLL
-328 HAERAEQLL
+328 HAARVEQVVGRA
-337 DRSTLDIVHPDYRA
+337 TLDIVHPDYRA

-362 TGEPAPLLE
+362 TCEPAPLLE
-371 QQFLALDGTVLEV
+371 QQFIAVDGTVLDV

-407 ERKRAA
+407 ER
-413 AALRESE
+413 
-420 GSFRL
+420 
-425 LLNNVRDYAI
+425 
-435 FMLDPDGNVATWNE
+435 
-449 SAERIKGYTG
+449 
-459 PDILGRSFASFYTP
+459 
-473 EDIAAGKPE
+473 
-482 RNLQAAAA
+482 
-490 HGSVEDEGWRV
+490 
-501 RKNGTRFWAN
+501 
-511 VVITAVR
+511 
-518 DPAGALLGF
+518 
-527 AKVTRDLT
+527 
-535 ERRQAEQAVRERQA
+535 RQAEQVVREREA
-549 EAQHTRE
+549 EVRRSRE
-556 RLEALSQRLLKALEN
+556 RLEALSQRLLKVQEN

-595 ESLRG
+595 ESLRSG
-600 GGAGTR
+600 RR
-606 AKALPL
+606 AKAFPL
-612 EESVEI
+612 DESVAI

-657 AGFAIRVRTELP
+657 AGLAVRVRTQLP
-669 AERLASDLETAC
+669 TERLASDLETAC

-691 VARHASAK
+691 VARHAGAK
-699 HVAVDVRA
+699 RVEVDARA

-716 HDDGAGFDVA
+716 RDDGTGFDVA
-726 AVRGGAAGDGS
+726 AVRGGTTAEGS
-737 IGLDGMAERVRL
+737 IGLDGMEERVRL

-770 PLTDS
+770 PLTEP